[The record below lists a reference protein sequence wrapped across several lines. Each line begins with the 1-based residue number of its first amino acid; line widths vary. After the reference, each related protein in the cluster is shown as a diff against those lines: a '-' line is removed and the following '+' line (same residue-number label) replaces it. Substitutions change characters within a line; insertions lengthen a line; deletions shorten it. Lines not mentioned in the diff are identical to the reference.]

1 MIALFARHPTAANL
15 LMAAMLV
22 IGLLALSR
30 MNKQFFPD
38 FGIDVVLV
46 TVTWPG
52 AGAEDVDN
60 AIVQAIEPEVRFL
73 DRVKRVVSNSQEGR
87 ASISVEFEARSDMQ
101 AALADVDAAI
111 SRVATLPEDS
121 EAPWVRRA
129 VRYENLLR
137 IVVSGDLPE
146 HTLKTWALRVRDG
159 LIRVGVDEVET
170 VGARDEWILVE
181 ADQRDL
187 LALDLPV
194 AEISSRIAG
203 ASRDIPGG
211 DTGGRTVSRVRSLG
225 LARTAEEVAA
235 VEVRAFPDG
244 RRLTVGEIAEVSE
257 AWNEDQPR
265 VWFDGSP
272 AVELVVKRATTA
284 DALETARAAAQ
295 FLDEFVPTLPP
306 GITVHRYDESADL
319 IDQRIDLLV
328 RNGLG
333 GIVIVLVVLFVF
345 LNARTAMWVA
355 AGIPA
360 ALLAAMALAWA
371 LGHAINMVILFGTIL
386 AIGLVVDD
394 AIVVAEHAETRARRG
409 DDPLQAA
416 MQGARRM
423 AGPVFSSSL
432 TTIAAFLPLILI
444 GGIIGQIIREIPII
458 VVLALVASLVECF
471 LVLPGHLRHSLA
483 ATAAA
488 AAEGRASRFRR
499 RFDEGFRRFREGPFR
514 RMVARALVHRY
525 MVLALAV
532 GLLVVS
538 VGIVASGR
546 VGFTFFPSVE
556 PNNIFANLRMVPGA
570 SREETRER
578 LFQIERGARAAAEA
592 YGDPGLVRT
601 SLVVEGIERS
611 QGVTGPRQRDDSV
624 GAVVVQLVDSDER
637 DVRTEAFVQAWRDRT
652 GPVVGADTLTVR
664 AATAGPPGREID
676 VRLSGDDL
684 DDLKA
689 AAGRVRAL
697 LASYPGVSA
706 IGDNLAHGSREMQL
720 RVTPAGRAMGF
731 DIARAGNQLRSALEG
746 DTALRFARGD
756 EEVEVRVRQKENP
769 GGLGALY
776 LFGPNGSEVPL
787 SAVVTATVS
796 SGYDV
801 IRRERGRREVSVTAE
816 VDETVTT
823 NNVVLAALRRDGVAE
838 IAADAGLEWR
848 FAGKAEE
855 QAETFADMRVGA
867 AIGLAGMFMVL
878 AWIFGSYS
886 RPVAVLAVVPLG
898 FIGVAFGHYFTGFDL
913 TILSMIGVIGLS
925 GIVINDSIVLIV
937 AIADHE
943 RDGKPAHRAI
953 EDGACDRLR
962 AVILTSLTTIS
973 GLLPLCF
980 ETSLQAQFLIPVALT
995 IVVGLAVA
1003 SFLILFVVPAILAV
1017 GHDLRRLAGG
1027 RRASTQQAIEA
1038 RQGAGPEPEA
1048 ITR

>member
-87 ASISVEFEARSDMQ
+87 ASISVEYEAGSDMQ

-121 EAPWVRRA
+121 EAPWIRRV

-137 IVVSGDLPE
+137 IVLSGNLPE
-146 HTLKTWALRVRDG
+146 RTLKTWATRMRDG
-159 LIRVGVDEVET
+159 LIRAGVDEVEM

-181 ADQRDL
+181 ADQQSL
-187 LALDLPV
+187 LALDLPIS
-194 AEISSRIAG
+194 EISSRIAG

-211 DTGGRTVSRVRSLG
+211 DTGGHSVSRVRSLG

-244 RRLTVGEIAEVSE
+244 RRLTLGEVAEVSE
-257 AWNEDQPR
+257 AWDENQPR
-265 VWFDGSP
+265 IYFEGRP
-272 AVELVVKRATTA
+272 AVELIVKRATTA
-284 DALETARAAAQ
+284 DALETAEAAAQ
-295 FLDEFVPTLPP
+295 FLDDFLPTLPP
-306 GITVHRYDESADL
+306 GVTVRQYDAAAEL

-333 GIVIVLVVLFVF
+333 GMVIVLIVLFVF
-345 LNARTAMWVA
+345 LNARTAIWVA

-444 GGIIGQIIREIPII
+444 GGVIGQIIREIPII

-488 AAEGRASRFRR
+488 AEGRTSRFRR
-499 RFDEGFRRFREGPFR
+499 GFDEGFRRFREGPFR

-525 MVLALAV
+525 LVLALVV
-532 GLLVVS
+532 GLFLVS
-538 VGIVASGR
+538 VGIAASGR
-546 VGFTFFPSVE
+546 IAFTFFPSVE
-556 PNNIFANLRMVPGA
+556 PNNIFANLRMVPGTT
-570 SREETRER
+570 REETRER
-578 LFQIERGARAAAEA
+578 LFRIERGARAAAEA
-592 YGDPGLVRT
+592 FGEPGLIHT
-601 SLVVEGIERS
+601 SLVVEGTERTQS
-611 QGVTGPRQRDDSV
+611 PGGPRQRDDTV
-624 GAVVVQLVDSDER
+624 GAVVVQLVDSDKRE
-637 DVRTEAFVQAWRDRT
+637 VRTEAFVQMWRDSI
-652 GPVVGADTLTVR
+652 GPIVGADALTVR

-706 IGDNLAHGSREMQL
+706 IGDNLAYGSREMQL
-720 RVTPAGRAMGF
+720 RITPAGRAMGF
-731 DIARAGNQLRSALEG
+731 DIARAGNQIRSALQG
-746 DTALRFARGD
+746 DIALRFARGD

-776 LFGPNGSEVPL
+776 LFGPNGSKVPL
-787 SAVVTATVS
+787 SAVVTVTPS

-816 VDETVTT
+816 ADETVTT
-823 NNVVLAALRRDGVAE
+823 NNVVLAALRRDGVAK

-848 FAGKAEE
+848 LAGKAEE
-855 QAETFADMRVGA
+855 QAETFADMGVGA
-867 AIGLAGMFMVL
+867 GIGLAGMFLVL

-898 FIGVAFGHYFTGFDL
+898 FIGVALGHYFTGFDL
-913 TILSMIGVIGLS
+913 TILSMIGMIGLS

-937 AIADHE
+937 AITDHE
-943 RDGKPAHRAI
+943 QEGKSVHRAI

-995 IVVGLAVA
+995 IVAGLAMATLLV
-1003 SFLILFVVPAILAV
+1003 LFVVPAMLAV
-1017 GHDLRRLAGG
+1017 GYDLRRLAGSTGG
-1027 RRASTQQAIEA
+1027 RE
-1038 RQGAGPEPEA
+1038 RQVVVSRRDTGTEA

>member
-22 IGLLALSR
+22 IGLLALGR

-38 FGIDVVLV
+38 FGIDTILV

-60 AIVQAIEPEVRFL
+60 AIVQALEPEVRFL
-73 DRVKRVVSNSQEGR
+73 DRVKAVISNSQEGH
-87 ASISVEFEARSDMQ
+87 ASIRVDFEAGTDMQ

-121 EAPWVRRA
+121 EAPWVRRV
-129 VRYENLLR
+129 VRFENLLR
-137 IVVSGDLPE
+137 IVLAGDLPE
-146 HTLKTWALRVRDG
+146 RTLKTWAVQMRDG
-159 LIRVGVDEVET
+159 LVRAGVDEVEM

-187 LALDLPV
+187 LALDLPLS
-194 AEISSRIAG
+194 EISNRIAG

-211 DTGGRTVSRVRSLG
+211 ETGGRSISRVRSLG

-235 VEVRAFPDG
+235 VEIRAFPDG
-244 RRLTVGEIAEVSE
+244 RRLTLGEVAEVTE
-257 AWNEDQPR
+257 AWADNQPR
-265 VWFDGSP
+265 VYFNGRP
-272 AVELVVKRATTA
+272 AVELIVKRGTTA
-284 DALETARAAAQ
+284 DALATAEAAAH
-295 FLDEFVPTLPP
+295 FLGNFVPTLPP
-306 GITVHRYDESADL
+306 GVTVHRYDESAEL
-319 IDQRIDLLV
+319 IDQRIDLLI

-333 GIVIVLVVLFVF
+333 GMVIVLIVLFVF

-371 LGHAINMVILFGTIL
+371 LGHAINMIILFGTIL

-444 GGIIGQIIREIPII
+444 GGVIGQIIREIPII
-458 VVLALVASLVECF
+458 VVLALAASLVECF

-488 AAEGRASRFRR
+488 AEGRASRFRR
-499 RFDEGFRRFREGPFR
+499 EFDEGFRRFREGPFR

-525 MVLALAV
+525 LVLALAV
-532 GLLVVS
+532 GLLVVAIG
-538 VGIVASGR
+538 VMASGR

-556 PNNIFANLRMVPGA
+556 PNNIYANLRMAPGTT
-570 SREETRER
+570 REETVER
-578 LFQIERGARAAAEA
+578 LMQIERGARATAEA
-592 YGDPGLVRT
+592 SGDPGILHTLLVIHG
-601 SLVVEGIERS
+601 VERS
-611 QGVTGPRQRDDSV
+611 GGGPGSRQRADTV
-624 GAVVVQLVDSDER
+624 GAVIVQLVDSDQR
-637 DVRTEAFVQAWRDRT
+637 DMRTEMFVQSWRDNV
-652 GPVVGADTLTVR
+652 GPIVGADVLTIR
-664 AATAGPPGREID
+664 APTGGPPGRDID
-676 VRLSGDDL
+676 VRLSGDSL
-684 DDLKA
+684 DSLKA
-689 AAGRVRAL
+689 AAERVKTL

-706 IGDNLAHGSREMQL
+706 IGDNLAHGNREMQL
-720 RVTPAGRAMGF
+720 RITPAGRAMGF
-731 DIARAGNQLRSALEG
+731 DLARAGSQVRSALQG
-746 DTALRFARGD
+746 DTAVRFARGD

-776 LFGPNGSEVPL
+776 LFGPNGTEVPL
-787 SAVVTATVS
+787 GAVAEITSDS
-796 SGYDV
+796 SYDI

-823 NNVVLAALRRDGVAE
+823 NNVVLAALRRDGMAG
-838 IAADAGLEWR
+838 IAAEAGLEWR
-848 FAGKAEE
+848 FAGRAEE
-855 QAETFADMRVGA
+855 QAETFADMGIGA
-867 AIGLAGMFMVL
+867 AIGLAGMFLVL
-878 AWIFGSYS
+878 AWIFGSYT
-886 RPVAVLAVVPLG
+886 RPLAVLAVVPLG
-898 FIGVAFGHYFTGFDL
+898 FIGVSFGHFLTGFDL
-913 TILSMIGVIGLS
+913 TILSMIGMIGLS

-943 RDGKPAHRAI
+943 RDGKPVLQAI
-953 EDGACDRLR
+953 EDGSCDRLR
-962 AVILTSLTTIS
+962 AVMLTSLTTIS

-995 IVVGLAVA
+995 IVAGLATA
-1003 SFLILFVVPAILAV
+1003 TLLILFVLPAMLAI
-1017 GHDLRRLAGG
+1017 GQDLRRLAGG
-1027 RRASTQQAIEA
+1027 AREGQAALTGRNTGQEA
-1038 RQGAGPEPEA
+1038 MIR
-1048 ITR
+1048 

>member
-87 ASISVEFEARSDMQ
+87 ASISVEYEAGSDMQ

-121 EAPWVRRA
+121 EAPWIRRV

-137 IVVSGDLPE
+137 IVLSGNLPE
-146 HTLKTWALRVRDG
+146 RTLKTWATQMRDG
-159 LIRVGVDEVET
+159 LIRAGVDEVEM

-181 ADQRDL
+181 ADQQSL
-187 LALDLPV
+187 LALDLPIS
-194 AEISSRIAG
+194 EISSRIAG

-211 DTGGRTVSRVRSLG
+211 DTGGHSVSRVRSLG

-244 RRLTVGEIAEVSE
+244 RRLTLGEVAEVSE
-257 AWNEDQPR
+257 AWDENQPR
-265 VWFDGSP
+265 IYFEGRP
-272 AVELVVKRATTA
+272 AVELIVKRATTA
-284 DALETARAAAQ
+284 DALETAEAAAQ
-295 FLDEFVPTLPP
+295 FLDGFLPTLPP
-306 GITVHRYDESADL
+306 GVTVRQYDAAAEL

-333 GIVIVLVVLFVF
+333 GMVIVLIVLFVF
-345 LNARTAMWVA
+345 LNARTALWVA

-444 GGIIGQIIREIPII
+444 GGVIGQIIREIPII

-488 AAEGRASRFRR
+488 AEGRTSRFRR
-499 RFDEGFRRFREGPFR
+499 GFDEGFRRFREGPFR

-525 MVLALAV
+525 LVLALVV
-532 GLLVVS
+532 GLFLVS
-538 VGIVASGR
+538 VGIAASGR
-546 VGFTFFPSVE
+546 IAFTFFPSVE
-556 PNNIFANLRMVPGA
+556 PNNIFANLRMVPGTT
-570 SREETRER
+570 REETRER
-578 LFQIERGARAAAEA
+578 LFRIERGARAAAEA
-592 YGDPGLVRT
+592 FGEPGLIHT
-601 SLVVEGIERS
+601 SLVVEGTERTQS
-611 QGVTGPRQRDDSV
+611 PGGPRQRDDTV
-624 GAVVVQLVDSDER
+624 GAVVVQLVDSDKRE
-637 DVRTEAFVQAWRDRT
+637 VRTEAFVQMWRDSI
-652 GPVVGADTLTVR
+652 GPIVGADALTVR

-706 IGDNLAHGSREMQL
+706 IGDNLAYGSREMQL
-720 RVTPAGRAMGF
+720 RITPAGRAMGF
-731 DIARAGNQLRSALEG
+731 DIARAGNQIRSALQG
-746 DTALRFARGD
+746 DIALRFARGD

-787 SAVVTATVS
+787 SAVVTVTPS

-816 VDETVTT
+816 ADETVTT
-823 NNVVLAALRRDGVAE
+823 NNVVLAALRRDGVAK

-855 QAETFADMRVGA
+855 QAETFADMGVGA
-867 AIGLAGMFMVL
+867 GIGLAGMFLVL

-898 FIGVAFGHYFTGFDL
+898 FIGVALGHYFTGFDL
-913 TILSMIGVIGLS
+913 TILSMIGMIGLS

-937 AIADHE
+937 AITDHE
-943 RDGKPAHRAI
+943 QEGKSVHRAI

-995 IVVGLAVA
+995 IVAGLAMATLLV
-1003 SFLILFVVPAILAV
+1003 LFVVPAMLAV
-1017 GHDLRRLAGG
+1017 GYDLRRLAGSTGG
-1027 RRASTQQAIEA
+1027 RE
-1038 RQGAGPEPEA
+1038 RQVVVSRRDTGTEA

>member
-38 FGIDVVLV
+38 FGIDTVVV
-46 TVTWPG
+46 SVSWPG

-60 AIVQAIEPEVRFL
+60 AVVRAIEPEVRFL
-73 DRVKRVVSNSQEGR
+73 DRVKAVISTSQEGL
-87 ASISVEFEARSDMQ
+87 ASVRVDFEAGTDMQ
-101 AALADVDAAI
+101 AALSDVDAAI
-111 SRVATLPEDS
+111 SRITTLPEDS
-121 EAPWVRRA
+121 ETPWTRRV
-129 VRYENLLR
+129 VRYDNLLR

-146 HTLKTWALRVRDG
+146 RTLKTWALRMRDG
-159 LIRVGVDEVET
+159 LIRAGVDEVET

-181 ADQRDL
+181 VDQRDL

-194 AEISSRIAG
+194 SEISSRIAG

-211 DTGGRTVSRVRSLG
+211 DTGGRSVSRVRSLG

-235 VEVRAFPDG
+235 VEIRAFPDG
-244 RRLTVGEIAEVSE
+244 RRLTLGEIAEVNE
-257 AWNEDQPR
+257 AWNENQPR
-265 VWFDGSP
+265 VYFDGRP

-284 DALETARAAAQ
+284 DALETAEAAAQ
-295 FLDEFVPTLPP
+295 FLENFTPTLPP
-306 GITVHRYDESADL
+306 GIAVHRYDEAAEL
-319 IDQRIDLLV
+319 IDQRIDLLI

-333 GIVIVLVVLFVF
+333 GLAIVLAVLFLF
-345 LNARTAMWVA
+345 LNARTAIWVA

-360 ALLAAMALAWA
+360 ALLAAMALAWG
-371 LGHAINMVILFGTIL
+371 LGHSINMIILFGVIL
-386 AIGLVVDD
+386 AIGIVVDD

-409 DDPLQAA
+409 DDPLHAA
-416 MQGARRM
+416 VEGARRM
-423 AGPVFSSSL
+423 AAPVFSSSL

-444 GGIIGQIIREIPII
+444 GGIIGQIIREIPFI

-488 AAEGRASRFRR
+488 AEGRPSRFRR
-499 RFDEGFRRFREGPFR
+499 RFDEGFRRFREGPLR

-525 MVLALAV
+525 LVLALAA

-556 PNNIFANLRMVPGA
+556 PNNIFANLRMVPGTP
-570 SREETRER
+570 REETRER
-578 LFQIERGARAAAEA
+578 LFRIERAARAAAEA
-592 YGDPGLVRT
+592 YGDPGLVHT
-601 SLVVEGIERS
+601 ALVVEGIERS
-611 QGVTGPRQRDDSV
+611 QSPAGPRQRDGSV

-637 DVRTEAFVQAWRDRT
+637 DIRTEAFVQAWRDNI
-652 GPVVGADTLTVR
+652 GPVVGADALTIR

-689 AAGRVRAL
+689 AAGRVKAL

-731 DIARAGNQLRSALEG
+731 DIARAGSQLRSALEG
-746 DTALRFARGD
+746 DTALRFARGE
-756 EEVEVRVRQKENP
+756 EEVEVRVRRKQNP

-776 LFGPNGSEVPL
+776 LFGPNGAEVPL
-787 SAVVTATVS
+787 NAVVTATAS

-816 VDETVTT
+816 VDETFTT
-823 NNVVLAALRRDGVAE
+823 NNVVLAALRRDGVAG
-838 IAADAGLEWR
+838 IAADAGLELR

-855 QAETFADMRVGA
+855 QADTVADMSVGA
-867 AIGLAGMFMVL
+867 AIGLAGMFLVL

-898 FIGVAFGHYFTGFDL
+898 FIGVAFGHFFTGFDL
-913 TILSMIGVIGLS
+913 TILSMIGMIGLS

-937 AIADHE
+937 AITDHE
-943 RDGKPAHRAI
+943 REGKPVHQAI

-995 IVVGLAVA
+995 IVAGLATATLLV
-1003 SFLILFVVPAILAV
+1003 LFVVPAMLAV

-1027 RRASTQQAIEA
+1027 GRAGAGRTALAA
-1038 RQGAGPEPEA
+1038 RDAGPEPEA
-1048 ITR
+1048 LPR

>member
-1 MIALFARHPTAANL
+1 MISLFARHPTAANL

-22 IGLLALSR
+22 VGLLALSR

-38 FGIDVVLV
+38 FGIDAVVV
-46 TVTWPG
+46 SVAWPG

-60 AIVQAIEPEVRFL
+60 TIVQALEPEVRFL
-73 DRVKRVVSNSQEGR
+73 DRVKRVISNSQEGLANIR
-87 ASISVEFEARSDMQ
+87 IVFEAGTDMQ
-101 AALADVDAAI
+101 AALADVEAAV

-121 EAPWVRRA
+121 EAPWVRRV

-146 HTLKTWALRVRDG
+146 RTLKTWATRMRDG
-159 LIRVGVDEVET
+159 LIRAGVDEVEM

-181 ADQRDL
+181 ADQQDL

-194 AEISSRIAG
+194 SEISSRIVG

-211 DTGGRTVSRVRSLG
+211 DTGGRSVSRVRSLG

-244 RRLTVGEIAEVSE
+244 RRLTLGEVAEVSE
-257 AWNEDQPR
+257 AWNENQPR
-265 VWFDGSP
+265 VWFGGRP
-272 AVELVVKRATTA
+272 AVELIVKRATTA
-284 DALETARAAAQ
+284 DALETAEAADR
-295 FLDEFVPTLPP
+295 FLDGFAPTLPP
-306 GITVHRYDESADL
+306 GVAVHRYDAAAEL

-333 GIVIVLVVLFVF
+333 GLVIVLVVLFLF
-345 LNARTAMWVA
+345 LNARTALWVA

-360 ALLAAMALAWA
+360 ALLAAMALAWG
-371 LGHAINMVILFGTIL
+371 LGHSVNMIILFGTIL

-416 MQGARRM
+416 MEGARRM

-432 TTIAAFLPLILI
+432 TTVAAFLPLVLI
-444 GGIIGQIIREIPII
+444 GGVMGQIIREIPII

-488 AAEGRASRFRR
+488 AEGRASRFRR
-499 RFDEGFRRFREGPFR
+499 GFDEGFRRFREGPFR
-514 RMVARALVHRY
+514 RLVGRALVHRY
-525 MVLALAV
+525 LVLTLAV
-532 GLLVVS
+532 GLLFVS

-546 VGFTFFPSVE
+546 IGFTFFPSVE
-556 PNNIFANLRMVPGA
+556 PNNIFANLRMVPGTT
-570 SREETRER
+570 REETLER
-578 LFQIERGARAAAEA
+578 LFQIERSARAAA
-592 YGDPGLVRT
+592 GDFGEPGLVHT
-601 SLVVEGIERS
+601 SLVVQGIQRNQALS
-611 QGVTGPRQRDDSV
+611 GLHRRDDTV
-624 GAVVVQLVDSDER
+624 GVVVVQLVDADER
-637 DVRTEAFVQAWRDRT
+637 DVRTEAFVQAWRDSM
-652 GPVVGADTLTVR
+652 GPLVGADALTVR
-664 AATAGPPGREID
+664 AQTAGPPGREID
-676 VRLSGDDL
+676 VRLSGDSL

-689 AAGRVRAL
+689 AAGRVKAL
-697 LASYPGVSA
+697 LASYPGVGA
-706 IGDNLAHGSREMQL
+706 IGDNLAYGNREMQL

-731 DIARAGNQLRSALEG
+731 DISRAGSQLRSALQG

-756 EEVEVRVRQKENP
+756 EEVEVRVRQTENP

-776 LFGPNGSEVPL
+776 LFGPNGTEVPL
-787 SAVVTATVS
+787 NAVVTVTPS

-823 NNVVLAALRRDGVAE
+823 NNVVLTALERDGVAE
-838 IAADAGLEWR
+838 IAGDAGLEWR

-855 QAETFADMRVGA
+855 QAETFADMGVGA
-867 AIGLAGMFMVL
+867 AIGLATMFIVL

-886 RPVAVLAVVPLG
+886 RPVAVLSVVPLG
-898 FIGVAFGHYFTGFDL
+898 FIGVALGHYFAGFDL
-913 TILSMIGVIGLS
+913 TVLSMIGMIGLS

-937 AIADHE
+937 AINDHE
-943 RDGKPAHRAI
+943 REGKPVLQAI

-995 IVVGLAVA
+995 VVAGLAVA
-1003 SFLILFVVPAILAV
+1003 TFLILFVVPAMLAV
-1017 GHDLRRLAGG
+1017 GHDLRR
-1027 RRASTQQAIEA
+1027 
-1038 RQGAGPEPEA
+1038 PKMN
-1048 ITR
+1048 

>member
-87 ASISVEFEARSDMQ
+87 ASISVEYEAGSDMQ

-121 EAPWVRRA
+121 EAPWIRRV

-137 IVVSGDLPE
+137 IVLSGNLPE
-146 HTLKTWALRVRDG
+146 RTLKTWATQMRDG
-159 LIRVGVDEVET
+159 LIRAGVDEVEM

-181 ADQRDL
+181 ADQQSL
-187 LALDLPV
+187 LALDLPIS
-194 AEISSRIAG
+194 EISSRIAG

-211 DTGGRTVSRVRSLG
+211 DTGGHSVSRVRSLG

-244 RRLTVGEIAEVSE
+244 RRLTLGEVAEVSE
-257 AWNEDQPR
+257 AWDENQPR
-265 VWFDGSP
+265 IYFEGRP
-272 AVELVVKRATTA
+272 AVELIVKRATTA
-284 DALETARAAAQ
+284 DALETAEAAAQ
-295 FLDEFVPTLPP
+295 FLDDFLPTLPP
-306 GITVHRYDESADL
+306 GVTVRQYDAAAEL

-333 GIVIVLVVLFVF
+333 GMVIVLIVLFVF
-345 LNARTAMWVA
+345 LNARTAIWVA

-444 GGIIGQIIREIPII
+444 GGVIGQIIREIPII

-488 AAEGRASRFRR
+488 AEGRTSRFRR
-499 RFDEGFRRFREGPFR
+499 GFDEGFRRFREGPFR

-525 MVLALAV
+525 LVLALVV
-532 GLLVVS
+532 GLFLVS
-538 VGIVASGR
+538 VGIAASGR
-546 VGFTFFPSVE
+546 IAFTFFPSVE
-556 PNNIFANLRMVPGA
+556 PNNIFANLRMVPGTT
-570 SREETRER
+570 REETRER
-578 LFQIERGARAAAEA
+578 LFRIERGARAAAEA
-592 YGDPGLVRT
+592 FGEPGLIHT
-601 SLVVEGIERS
+601 SLVVEGTERTQS
-611 QGVTGPRQRDDSV
+611 PGGPRQRDDTV
-624 GAVVVQLVDSDER
+624 GAVVVQLVDSDKRE
-637 DVRTEAFVQAWRDRT
+637 VRTEAFVQMWRDSI
-652 GPVVGADTLTVR
+652 GPIVGADALTVR

-706 IGDNLAHGSREMQL
+706 IGDNLAYGSREMQL
-720 RVTPAGRAMGF
+720 RITPAGRAMGF
-731 DIARAGNQLRSALEG
+731 DIARAGNQIRSALQG
-746 DTALRFARGD
+746 DIALRFARGD
-756 EEVEVRVRQKENP
+756 EEMEVRVRQKENP

-787 SAVVTATVS
+787 SAVVTVTPS

-816 VDETVTT
+816 ADETVTT
-823 NNVVLAALRRDGVAE
+823 NNVVLAALRRDGVAK

-848 FAGKAEE
+848 LAGKAEE
-855 QAETFADMRVGA
+855 QAETFADMGVGA
-867 AIGLAGMFMVL
+867 GIGLAGMFLVL

-898 FIGVAFGHYFTGFDL
+898 FIGVALGHYFTGFDL
-913 TILSMIGVIGLS
+913 TILSMIGMIGLS

-937 AIADHE
+937 AITDHE
-943 RDGKPAHRAI
+943 QEGKSVHRAI

-995 IVVGLAVA
+995 IVAGLAMATLLV
-1003 SFLILFVVPAILAV
+1003 LFVVPAMLAV
-1017 GHDLRRLAGG
+1017 GYDLRRLAGSTGG
-1027 RRASTQQAIEA
+1027 RE
-1038 RQGAGPEPEA
+1038 RQVVVSRRDTGTEA

>member
-22 IGLLALSR
+22 VGLLALGR

-38 FGIDVVLV
+38 FGID
-46 TVTWPG
+46 TVIVSVAWPG

-60 AIVQAIEPEVRFL
+60 AIVQAVEPEVRFL
-73 DRVKRVVSNSQEGR
+73 DRVKAVISNSQEGLAVIR
-87 ASISVEFEARSDMQ
+87 VDFEPGTDMQ
-101 AALADVDAAI
+101 AALADVDAAV
-111 SRVATLPEDS
+111 SRLATLPEDS
-121 EAPWVRRA
+121 EAPWIRRV
-129 VRYENLLR
+129 VRYDNLLR
-137 IVVSGDLPE
+137 IVLAGDLPE
-146 HTLKTWALRVRDG
+146 RTLKAWATRMRDG
-159 LIRVGVDEVET
+159 LIRVGVDEVEM

-181 ADQRDL
+181 ADQQDL
-187 LALDLPV
+187 LALDLPIS
-194 AEISSRIAG
+194 EISSRIAG

-211 DTGGRTVSRVRSLG
+211 DTGGRSVSRVRSLG

-265 VWFDGSP
+265 VWFDGRP

-284 DALETARAAAQ
+284 DALETAEAADR
-295 FLDEFVPTLPP
+295 FLDGFVPTLPP
-306 GITVHRYDESADL
+306 GVAVHRYDASAEL

-328 RNGLG
+328 RNGIG
-333 GIVIVLVVLFVF
+333 GLVIVLVVLFVF

-409 DDPLQAA
+409 DGPLEAA

-432 TTIAAFLPLILI
+432 TTIAAFLPLVMI

-458 VVLALVASLVECF
+458 VVLALAASLVECF

-488 AAEGRASRFRR
+488 AEGRASRFRR
-499 RFDEGFRRFREGPFR
+499 GFDEGFRRFREGPFR
-514 RMVARALVHRY
+514 RMVARALHHRY
-525 MVLALAV
+525 LVLSLAV

-538 VGIVASGR
+538 IGIAASGR
-546 VGFTFFPSVE
+546 IGFTFFPSIE
-556 PNNIFANLRMVPGA
+556 PNNIFANLRMVPGTA
-570 SREETRER
+570 REDTLER
-578 LFQIERGARAAAEA
+578 LFQIERAARAAAEA
-592 YGDPGLVRT
+592 FGDPGLVHT
-601 SLVVEGIERS
+601 SLVIEGTERS
-611 QGVTGPRQRDDSV
+611 QSPGAPRQLAETV
-624 GAVVVQLVDSDER
+624 GAVVVQLVDSDKR
-637 DVRTEAFVQAWRDRT
+637 DVRTDAFVQGWRDRI
-652 GPVVGADTLTVR
+652 GPVVGADALTVR
-664 AATAGPPGREID
+664 AATGGPPGREID
-676 VRLSGDDL
+676 VRLAGDSL

-689 AAGRVRAL
+689 AAGRVKAL

-706 IGDNLAHGSREMQL
+706 IGDNLAYGNREMQL

-731 DIARAGNQLRSALEG
+731 DVARAGNQLRSALEG
-746 DTALRFARGD
+746 DIALRFARGD

-776 LFGPNGSEVPL
+776 LFGPDGTEVPL
-787 SAVVTATVS
+787 SAVVTVTPS

-823 NNVVLAALRRDGVAE
+823 NNVVLSALRRDGVAE

-855 QAETFADMRVGA
+855 QAETFADMGVGA
-867 AIGLAGMFMVL
+867 AIGLAGMFLVL

-886 RPVAVLAVVPLG
+886 RPLAVLAVVPLG
-898 FIGVAFGHYFTGFDL
+898 FIGVSLGHFFTGFDL
-913 TILSMIGVIGLS
+913 TILSMVGMIGLS

-937 AIADHE
+937 AITDHE
-943 RDGKPAHRAI
+943 QEGKPVHRAI

-995 IVVGLAVA
+995 IVAGLATA
-1003 SFLILFVVPAILAV
+1003 TFLILFVVPAMLAI
-1017 GHDLRRLAGG
+1017 GHDLRGLAGM
-1027 RRASTQQAIEA
+1027 RRADEGRIVLSG
-1038 RQGAGPEPEA
+1038 RGSEPEA

>member
-15 LMAAMLV
+15 LMAAMMV
-22 IGLLALSR
+22 VGILALGR

-38 FGIDVVLV
+38 FGIDTVIV
-46 TVTWPG
+46 TVAWPG

-60 AIVQAIEPEVRFL
+60 AVVQAIEPEVRFI
-73 DRVKRVVSNSQEGR
+73 DRVKAVISSSQEGR
-87 ASISVEFEARSDMQ
+87 ASIRVDFEAGADMQ
-101 AALADVDAAI
+101 AALADVDAAV
-111 SRVATLPEDS
+111 SRITTLPEDS
-121 EAPWVRRA
+121 ETPWVRRV

-137 IVVSGDLPE
+137 VVLSGDLPE
-146 HTLKTWALRVRDG
+146 RALKAWALRMRDG
-159 LIRVGVDEVET
+159 LIRAGVDEVET

-187 LALDLPV
+187 LALDLPLS
-194 AEISSRIAG
+194 EISSRIAG

-211 DTGGRTVSRVRSLG
+211 DTGGRSVSRVRSLG

-244 RRLTVGEIAEVSE
+244 RRLTVGEVAEVRE
-257 AWNEDQPR
+257 AWNEDEPR
-265 VWFDGSP
+265 VYFNGHP
-272 AVELVVKRATTA
+272 AVELIVKRATTA
-284 DALETARAAAQ
+284 DALETATAAAR
-295 FLDEFVPTLPP
+295 FLEEFAPTLPP
-306 GITVHRYDESADL
+306 GLTVHRYDEAAEL

-333 GIVIVLVVLFVF
+333 GMVIVLIVLFVF

-409 DDPLQAA
+409 DDPLEAA

-432 TTIAAFLPLILI
+432 TTIAAFLPLVLI

-488 AAEGRASRFRR
+488 TEGRASRFRR
-499 RFDEGFRRFREGPFR
+499 RFDGGFRRFREGLFR
-514 RMVARALVHRY
+514 RTVSQALIHRY
-525 MVLALAV
+525 LVLALAV

-538 VGIVASGR
+538 IGIMASGR
-546 VGFTFFPSVE
+546 IGFTFFPSVE
-556 PNNIFANLRMVPGA
+556 PNNVFANLRMAPGTT
-570 SREETRER
+570 REETLER
-578 LFQIERGARAAAEA
+578 LLQIERGARAAAA
-592 YGDPGLVRT
+592 AFGAPGIVHT
-601 SLVVEGIERS
+601 SLVVGGAQRS
-611 QGVTGPRQRDDSV
+611 QSPAGPRQRDGTV
-624 GAVVVQLVDSDER
+624 GAVVVQLVDSDKR
-637 DVRTEAFVQAWRDRT
+637 DTRTEAFVQGWRERI
-652 GPVVGADTLTVR
+652 GPLVGADSLTIR
-664 AATAGPPGREID
+664 AATGGPPGREID
-676 VRLSGDDL
+676 VRLAGDSL

-689 AAGRVRAL
+689 AAGRVKAL

-706 IGDNLAHGSREMQL
+706 IGDDLAYGNREIQL
-720 RVTPAGRAMGF
+720 RMTPAGRAMGF
-731 DIARAGNQLRSALEG
+731 DLSRAGNQVRSALQG
-746 DTALRFARGD
+746 DTALRFARGE

-776 LFGPNGSEVPL
+776 LFGPNGTEVPL
-787 SAVVTATVS
+787 GVVAAITSAS
-796 SGYDV
+796 SYDV
-801 IRRERGRREVSVTAE
+801 IRRERGRREVAVTAE
-816 VDETVTT
+816 VNEAVTT
-823 NNVVLAALRRDGVAE
+823 NNTVLAALRRDGLAE
-838 IAADAGLEWR
+838 IAAQAGLEWR

-855 QAETFADMRVGA
+855 QAETFADMGVGA
-867 AIGLAGMFMVL
+867 AIGLAGMFLVL
-878 AWIFGSYS
+878 AWIFGSYT
-886 RPVAVLAVVPLG
+886 RPLAVLAVVPLG
-898 FIGVAFGHYFTGFDL
+898 FIGVSFGHFLTGFDL
-913 TILSMIGVIGLS
+913 TILSMIGMIGLS

-937 AIADHE
+937 AITDHE
-943 RDGKPAHRAI
+943 REGKPALQAI

-962 AVILTSLTTIS
+962 AVMLTSLTTIS

-995 IVVGLAVA
+995 IVAGLAA
-1003 SFLILFVVPAILAV
+1003 ATLLILFVVPAMLAI
-1017 GHDLRRLAGG
+1017 GQDLRRLAGG
-1027 RRASTQQAIEA
+1027 GQAYEGPA
-1038 RQGAGPEPEA
+1038 VRAGPNNPGPEA

>member
-1 MIALFARHPTAANL
+1 LIALFARHPTAANL

-87 ASISVEFEARSDMQ
+87 ASISVEYEAGSDMQ

-121 EAPWVRRA
+121 EAPWIRRV

-137 IVVSGDLPE
+137 IVLSGNLPE
-146 HTLKTWALRVRDG
+146 RTLKTWATQMRDG
-159 LIRVGVDEVET
+159 LIRAGVDEVEM

-181 ADQRDL
+181 ADQQSL
-187 LALDLPV
+187 LALDLPIS
-194 AEISSRIAG
+194 EISSRIAG

-211 DTGGRTVSRVRSLG
+211 DTGGHSVSRVRSLG

-244 RRLTVGEIAEVSE
+244 RRLTLGEVAEVSE
-257 AWNEDQPR
+257 AWDENQPR
-265 VWFDGSP
+265 IYFEGRP
-272 AVELVVKRATTA
+272 AVELIVKRATTA
-284 DALETARAAAQ
+284 DALETAEAAAQ
-295 FLDEFVPTLPP
+295 FLDDFLPTLPP
-306 GITVHRYDESADL
+306 GVTVRQYDAAAEL

-333 GIVIVLVVLFVF
+333 GMVIVLIVLFVF
-345 LNARTAMWVA
+345 LNARTAIWVA

-444 GGIIGQIIREIPII
+444 GGVIGQIIREIPII

-488 AAEGRASRFRR
+488 AEGRTSRFRR
-499 RFDEGFRRFREGPFR
+499 GFDEGFRRFREGPFR

-525 MVLALAV
+525 LVLALVV
-532 GLLVVS
+532 GLFLVS
-538 VGIVASGR
+538 VGIAASGR
-546 VGFTFFPSVE
+546 IAFTFFPSVE
-556 PNNIFANLRMVPGA
+556 PNNIFANLRMVPGTT
-570 SREETRER
+570 REETRER
-578 LFQIERGARAAAEA
+578 LFRIERGARAAAEA
-592 YGDPGLVRT
+592 FGEPGLIHT
-601 SLVVEGIERS
+601 SLVVEGTERTQS
-611 QGVTGPRQRDDSV
+611 PGGPRQRDDTV
-624 GAVVVQLVDSDER
+624 GAVVVQLVDSDKRE
-637 DVRTEAFVQAWRDRT
+637 VRTEAFVQMWRDSI
-652 GPVVGADTLTVR
+652 GPIVGADALTVR

-706 IGDNLAHGSREMQL
+706 IGDNLAYGSREMQL
-720 RVTPAGRAMGF
+720 RITPAGRAMGF
-731 DIARAGNQLRSALEG
+731 DIARAGNQIRSALQG
-746 DTALRFARGD
+746 DIALRFARGD

-776 LFGPNGSEVPL
+776 LFGPNGSKVPL
-787 SAVVTATVS
+787 SAVVTVTPS

-816 VDETVTT
+816 ADETVTT
-823 NNVVLAALRRDGVAE
+823 NNVVLAALRRDGVAK

-855 QAETFADMRVGA
+855 QAETFADMGVGA
-867 AIGLAGMFMVL
+867 GIGLAGMFLVL

-898 FIGVAFGHYFTGFDL
+898 FIGVALGHYFTGFDL
-913 TILSMIGVIGLS
+913 TILSMIGMIGLS

-937 AIADHE
+937 AITDHE
-943 RDGKPAHRAI
+943 QEGKSVHRAI

-995 IVVGLAVA
+995 IVAGLAMATLLV
-1003 SFLILFVVPAILAV
+1003 LFVVPAMLAV
-1017 GHDLRRLAGG
+1017 GYDLRRLAGSTGG
-1027 RRASTQQAIEA
+1027 RE
-1038 RQGAGPEPEA
+1038 RQVVVSRRDTGTEA

>member
-22 IGLLALSR
+22 VGLLALGR

-87 ASISVEFEARSDMQ
+87 ASISVEFEAGADMQ
-101 AALADVDAAI
+101 AALADVEAAV
-111 SRVATLPEDS
+111 SRIATLPEDS
-121 EAPWVRRA
+121 EAPWIRRV

-137 IVVSGDLPE
+137 IVLAGDLPE
-146 HTLKTWALRVRDG
+146 RTLKTWAVQMRDG
-159 LIRVGVDEVET
+159 LIRAGVDEVEM

-181 ADQRDL
+181 ADQQDL
-187 LALDLPV
+187 LALDLPIS
-194 AEISSRIAG
+194 EISSRIAG

-211 DTGGRTVSRVRSLG
+211 DTGGRSVSRVRSLG

-265 VWFDGSP
+265 VWFDGRP
-272 AVELVVKRATTA
+272 AVELIVKRATTA
-284 DALETARAAAQ
+284 DALETAEAADR
-295 FLDEFVPTLPP
+295 FLDGFVPTLPP
-306 GITVHRYDESADL
+306 GVAVHRYDAAAEL

-333 GIVIVLVVLFVF
+333 GMVIVLIVLFVF
-345 LNARTAMWVA
+345 LNARTALWVA

-409 DDPLQAA
+409 DSPLEAA
-416 MQGARRM
+416 MKGARRM

-444 GGIIGQIIREIPII
+444 GGVIGQIIREIPII

-488 AAEGRASRFRR
+488 AEGRASRFRR
-499 RFDEGFRRFREGPFR
+499 GFDEGFRRFREGPFR

-525 MVLALAV
+525 LVLALAV
-532 GLLVVS
+532 GFFLVS
-538 VGIVASGR
+538 LGIAASGR
-546 VGFTFFPSVE
+546 IGFTFFPSVE
-556 PNNIFANLRMVPGA
+556 PNNIFANLRMVPGTTG
-570 SREETRER
+570 EETLDR
-578 LFQIERGARAAAEA
+578 LMKIERAARATAEDF
-592 YGDPGLVRT
+592 GDPGLVHT
-601 SLVVEGIERS
+601 SLVVQGVERS
-611 QGVTGPRQRDDSV
+611 QSNFGPRQRDDTV
-624 GAVVVQLVDSDER
+624 GAVVVQLVDSDKR
-637 DVRTEAFVQAWRDRT
+637 DVRTEAFVQAWRARN
-652 GPVVGADTLTVR
+652 GPIVGADALTIR
-664 AATAGPPGREID
+664 AATGGPPGREID

-684 DDLKA
+684 DELKA
-689 AAGRVRAL
+689 AAGRVKAL

-706 IGDNLAHGSREMQL
+706 IGDNLAYGNREMQL

-731 DIARAGNQLRSALEG
+731 DIARAGSQLRSALEG

-756 EEVEVRVRQKENP
+756 EEVEVRVRQKDNP

-776 LFGPNGSEVPL
+776 LFGPNGTEVPL
-787 SAVVTATVS
+787 SAVVTVTPS

-823 NNVVLAALRRDGVAE
+823 NNVVLAALRRDGVAK
-838 IAADAGLEWR
+838 IAGDAGLEWR

-855 QAETFADMRVGA
+855 QAETFADMGVGA
-867 AIGLAGMFMVL
+867 AIGLAGMFLVL

-886 RPVAVLAVVPLG
+886 RPLAVLAVVPLG
-898 FIGVAFGHYFTGFDL
+898 FIGVSLGHFFTGFDL
-913 TILSMIGVIGLS
+913 TILSMIGMIGLS

-943 RDGKPAHRAI
+943 QEGKPPLQAI
-953 EDGACDRLR
+953 EDGCCDRLR

-995 IVVGLAVA
+995 IVAGLATA
-1003 SFLILFVVPAILAV
+1003 TLLILFVVPAMLAI
-1017 GHDLRRLAGG
+1017 GHDLRRLAGAG
-1027 RRASTQQAIEA
+1027 RADE
-1038 RQGAGPEPEA
+1038 RQVVLTGRDPGPEA

>member
-22 IGLLALSR
+22 AGLLALSR

-38 FGIDVVLV
+38 FGIDAILV
-46 TVTWPG
+46 SVAWPG

-60 AIVQAIEPEVRFL
+60 AIVQALDPEVRFL
-73 DRVKRVVSNSQEGR
+73 NRVKRVVSNSQEGLANIR
-87 ASISVEFEARSDMQ
+87 IVFEAGTDMQ
-101 AALADVDAAI
+101 AALADVDAAV

-121 EAPWVRRA
+121 ETPWIRRV

-137 IVVSGDLPE
+137 IVLAGDLPE
-146 HTLKTWALRVRDG
+146 RTIKTWALRMRDG
-159 LIRVGVDEVET
+159 LIRAGVDEVET

-187 LALDLPV
+187 LALDLPLS
-194 AEISSRIAG
+194 EISSRIAG

-211 DTGGRTVSRVRSLG
+211 DTGGRSVSRVRSLG

-235 VEVRAFPDG
+235 IEVRAFPDG
-244 RRLTVGEIAEVSE
+244 RRLTVGEVAEVSE

-265 VWFDGSP
+265 VRFDGRP
-272 AVELVVKRATTA
+272 AVELIVKRATTA
-284 DALETARAAAQ
+284 DALETAEAASQ
-295 FLDEFVPTLPP
+295 FLEEFVPTLPS
-306 GITVHRYDESADL
+306 GIVVHRYDESAEL

-333 GIVIVLVVLFVF
+333 GLVIVLVVLFVF

-360 ALLAAMALAWA
+360 ALLAAMALAWG
-371 LGHAINMVILFGTIL
+371 LGHSVNMIILFGMIL

-409 DDPLQAA
+409 DAPLEAA
-416 MQGARRM
+416 LQGARRM

-444 GGIIGQIIREIPII
+444 GGIIGQIIREIPIV

-471 LVLPGHLRHSLA
+471 LVLPGHLRLSLA
-483 ATAAA
+483 ASAA

-499 RFDEGFRRFREGPFR
+499 RFDSGFRRFREGPFR
-514 RMVARALVHRY
+514 RTVARALVHRY
-525 MVLALAV
+525 
-532 GLLVVS
+532 LVVALT
-538 VGIVASGR
+538 VGFFLVSLGIAASGR
-546 VGFTFFPSVE
+546 IGFTFFPSVE
-556 PNNIFANLRMVPGA
+556 PYSVFANLRMVPGTT
-570 SREETRER
+570 REETLER
-578 LFQIERGARAAAEA
+578 LLQIERSAHAAAEA
-592 YGDPGLVRT
+592 FGEPGLLHT
-601 SLVVEGIERS
+601 SLVIQGIQRNQALS
-611 QGVTGPRQRDDSV
+611 GLRRRDDTV
-624 GAVVVQLVDSDER
+624 GAVVVQLVDADKR
-637 DVRTEAFVQAWRDRT
+637 DVRTEAFVQSWRDRI
-652 GPVVGADTLTVR
+652 GPLVGADSLTVR
-664 AATAGPPGREID
+664 SATAGPPGREID
-676 VRLSGDDL
+676 VRLAGDSL
-684 DDLKA
+684 DGLKA
-689 AAGRVRAL
+689 ASGRVRAL

-720 RVTPAGRAMGF
+720 RVKPAGRAMGF
-731 DIARAGNQLRSALEG
+731 DIARAGSQLRSALQG
-746 DTALRFARGD
+746 DTALRFARGE
-756 EEVEVRVRQKENP
+756 EEVEVRVRQKEHT
-769 GGLGALY
+769 GGLRALY
-776 LFGPNGSEVPL
+776 LFGPNGTEAPL
-787 SAVVTATVS
+787 SAVVEVTEAS
-796 SGYDV
+796 SFDI

-823 NNVVLAALRRDGVAE
+823 GNVVLAALKRDGIAE
-838 IAADAGLEWR
+838 IAEEAGLELR

-855 QAETFADMRVGA
+855 QAETFADMGVGA
-867 AIGLAGMFMVL
+867 AIGLAGMFLVL

-898 FIGVAFGHYFTGFDL
+898 FIGVSLGHFFTGFDL
-913 TILSMIGVIGLS
+913 TVLSIIGMIGLS

-937 AIADHE
+937 AIEDRE
-943 RDGKPAHRAI
+943 EEGKPALQAI
-953 EDGACDRLR
+953 EDGACDRFR
-962 AVILTSLTTIS
+962 AVMLTTLTTIS

-995 IVVGLAVA
+995 IVAGLAVA
-1003 SFLILFVVPAILAV
+1003 SFLILFVVPAMLAI
-1017 GHDLRRLAGG
+1017 GHDLRRL
-1027 RRASTQQAIEA
+1027 T
-1038 RQGAGPEPEA
+1038 
-1048 ITR
+1048 TH

>member
-1 MIALFARHPTAANL
+1 LIALFARHPTAANL

-87 ASISVEFEARSDMQ
+87 ASISVEYEAGSDMQ

-121 EAPWVRRA
+121 EAPWIRRV

-137 IVVSGDLPE
+137 IVLSGNLPE
-146 HTLKTWALRVRDG
+146 RTLKTWATQMRDG
-159 LIRVGVDEVET
+159 LIRAGVDEVEM

-181 ADQRDL
+181 ADQQSL
-187 LALDLPV
+187 LALDLPIS
-194 AEISSRIAG
+194 EISSRIAG

-211 DTGGRTVSRVRSLG
+211 DTGGHSVSRVRSLG

-244 RRLTVGEIAEVSE
+244 RRLTLGEVAEVSE
-257 AWNEDQPR
+257 AWDENQPR
-265 VWFDGSP
+265 IYFEGRP
-272 AVELVVKRATTA
+272 AVELIVKRATTA
-284 DALETARAAAQ
+284 DALETAEAAAQ
-295 FLDEFVPTLPP
+295 FLDDFLPTLPP
-306 GITVHRYDESADL
+306 GVTVRQYDAAAEL

-333 GIVIVLVVLFVF
+333 GMVIVLIVLFVF
-345 LNARTAMWVA
+345 LNARTAIWVA

-444 GGIIGQIIREIPII
+444 GGVIGQIIREIPII

-488 AAEGRASRFRR
+488 AEGRTSRFRR
-499 RFDEGFRRFREGPFR
+499 GFDEGFRRFREGPFR

-525 MVLALAV
+525 LVLALVV
-532 GLLVVS
+532 GLFLVS
-538 VGIVASGR
+538 VGIAASGR
-546 VGFTFFPSVE
+546 IAFTFFPSVE
-556 PNNIFANLRMVPGA
+556 PNNIFANLRMVPGTT
-570 SREETRER
+570 REETRER
-578 LFQIERGARAAAEA
+578 LFRIERGARAAAEA
-592 YGDPGLVRT
+592 FGEPGLIHT
-601 SLVVEGIERS
+601 SLVVEGTERTQS
-611 QGVTGPRQRDDSV
+611 PGGPRQRDDTV
-624 GAVVVQLVDSDER
+624 GAVVVQLVDSDKRE
-637 DVRTEAFVQAWRDRT
+637 VRTEAFVQMWRDSI
-652 GPVVGADTLTVR
+652 GPIVGADALTVR

-706 IGDNLAHGSREMQL
+706 IGDNLAYGSREMQL
-720 RVTPAGRAMGF
+720 RITPAGRAMGF
-731 DIARAGNQLRSALEG
+731 DIARAGNQIRSALQG
-746 DTALRFARGD
+746 DIALRFARGD

-787 SAVVTATVS
+787 SAVVTVTPS

-816 VDETVTT
+816 ADETVTT
-823 NNVVLAALRRDGVAE
+823 NNVVLAALRRDGVAK

-855 QAETFADMRVGA
+855 QAETFADMGVGA
-867 AIGLAGMFMVL
+867 GIGLAGMFLVL

-898 FIGVAFGHYFTGFDL
+898 FIGVALGHYFTGFDL
-913 TILSMIGVIGLS
+913 TILSMIGMIGLS

-937 AIADHE
+937 AITDHE
-943 RDGKPAHRAI
+943 QEGKSVHRAI

-995 IVVGLAVA
+995 IVAGLAMATLLV
-1003 SFLILFVVPAILAV
+1003 LFVVPAMLAV
-1017 GHDLRRLAGG
+1017 GYDLRRLAGSTGG
-1027 RRASTQQAIEA
+1027 RE
-1038 RQGAGPEPEA
+1038 RQVVVSRRDTGTEA

>member
-1 MIALFARHPTAANL
+1 MISLFARHPTAANL
-15 LMAAMLV
+15 LMAAMIV

-38 FGIDVVLV
+38 FGIDTVLV
-46 TVTWPG
+46 TVAWPG

-73 DRVKRVVSNSQEGR
+73 NRVKRVISNSQEGR
-87 ASISVEFEARSDMQ
+87 ASVRVDFEAGTDMQ
-101 AALADVDAAI
+101 AALADVDAAVA
-111 SRVATLPEDS
+111 RVATLPEDS
-121 EAPWVRRA
+121 ETPWIRRV

-137 IVVSGDLPE
+137 IVLAGDLPE
-146 HTLKTWALRVRDG
+146 RTIKTWALRMRDG
-159 LIRVGVDEVET
+159 LIRAGVDEVET

-181 ADQRDL
+181 AHQRDL
-187 LALDLPV
+187 LALDLPLS
-194 AEISSRIAG
+194 EISSRIAG

-211 DTGGRTVSRVRSLG
+211 DTGGRSVSRVRSLG

-235 VEVRAFPDG
+235 VEIRAFPDG
-244 RRLTVGEIAEVSE
+244 RRLTLGEVAEVSE

-265 VWFDGSP
+265 VWFDGRP
-272 AVELVVKRATTA
+272 AVELIVKRATTA
-284 DALETARAAAQ
+284 DALETAEAASQ
-295 FLDEFVPTLPP
+295 FLEGFEPTLPP
-306 GITVHRYDESADL
+306 GLTVHRYDAAADL

-333 GIVIVLVVLFVF
+333 GLAIVLVVLFVF
-345 LNARTAMWVA
+345 LNARTAIWVA

-416 MQGARRM
+416 MEGARRM

-444 GGIIGQIIREIPII
+444 GGIIGQIIREIPIV
-458 VVLALVASLVECF
+458 VVLALLASLVECF
-471 LVLPGHLRHSLA
+471 LVLPGHLRHALA
-483 ATAAA
+483 ATAAS
-488 AAEGRASRFRR
+488 AEGRASRFRR
-499 RFDEGFRRFREGPFR
+499 RFDSGFRRFREGPFR
-514 RMVARALVHRY
+514 RMVGRALVHRY
-525 MVLALAV
+525 LVLALAV
-532 GLLVVS
+532 GLLFVS
-538 VGIVASGR
+538 LGIAASGR
-546 VGFTFFPSVE
+546 IGFTFFPSVE
-556 PNNIFANLRMVPGA
+556 PNNVFANLRMVPGTN
-570 SREETRER
+570 REETLER
-578 LFQIERGARAAAEA
+578 LLQIERGARAAARA
-592 YGDPGLVRT
+592 LGDPGLVHT
-601 SLVVEGIERS
+601 SIAVEGTERS
-611 QGVTGPRQRDDSV
+611 QSPAGPRQRDDTV
-624 GAVVVQLVDSDER
+624 GAVVVQLVDSDKR
-637 DVRTEAFVQAWRDRT
+637 DVRTEAFVRNWRDNI
-652 GPVVGADTLTVR
+652 GPLVGADTLTVR
-664 AATAGPPGREID
+664 AQTGGPPGREID
-676 VRLSGDDL
+676 VRLSGDSL

-689 AAGRVRAL
+689 AAERVKAL

-706 IGDNLAHGSREMQL
+706 IGDNLAYGNREMQL
-720 RVTPAGRAMGF
+720 RVTPAGRALGF
-731 DIARAGNQLRSALEG
+731 DIARTGNQLRSALQG

-776 LFGPNGSEVPL
+776 LFGPGGREVPL
-787 SAVVTATVS
+787 SAVAAITSS

-823 NNVVLAALRRDGVAE
+823 NNVVLAALERDGVAE
-838 IAADAGLEWR
+838 IAEEAGLELR

-855 QAETFADMRVGA
+855 QAETFADMGVGA
-867 AIGLAGMFMVL
+867 AIGLAGMFLVL

-886 RPVAVLAVVPLG
+886 RPVAVLSVVPLG
-898 FIGVAFGHYFTGFDL
+898 FIGVALGHYFAGFDL
-913 TILSMIGVIGLS
+913 TILSIIGMIGLS

-943 RDGKPAHRAI
+943 RAGKPVLQAI
-953 EDGACDRLR
+953 EDGACDRFR
-962 AVILTSLTTIS
+962 AVMLTTLTTIS

-995 IVVGLAVA
+995 IVAGLAVA
-1003 SFLILFVVPAILAV
+1003 SFLILFVVPATLAI
-1017 GHDLRRLAGG
+1017 GHDLRGLAGM
-1027 RRASTQQAIEA
+1027 RRADEGQVVLSG
-1038 RQGAGPEPEA
+1038 RGSEPETV
-1048 ITR
+1048 TR

>member
-15 LMAAMLV
+15 LMAAMIV
-22 IGLLALSR
+22 IGLLALGR

-38 FGIDVVLV
+38 FGIDTVLV
-46 TVTWPG
+46 TVAWPG

-73 DRVKRVVSNSQEGR
+73 DRVKAVISNSQEGHATVR
-87 ASISVEFEARSDMQ
+87 IDFEAGTDMQ

-111 SRVATLPEDS
+111 ARVATLPEDS
-121 EAPWVRRA
+121 ETPWTRRV

-137 IVVSGDLPE
+137 IVLSGDLPE
-146 HTLKTWALRVRDG
+146 RTLKTWATRMRDG
-159 LIRVGVDEVET
+159 LIRAGVDEVEM

-181 ADQRDL
+181 ADQRSL
-187 LALDLPV
+187 LALDLPIS
-194 AEISSRIAG
+194 EISSRIAG

-211 DTGGRTVSRVRSLG
+211 DTGGRMVSRVRSLG

-244 RRLTVGEIAEVSE
+244 RRLTLGEVAEVTE
-257 AWNEDQPR
+257 AWNENQPR
-265 VWFDGSP
+265 VYFNGRP
-272 AVELVVKRATTA
+272 AIELVVKRAATA
-284 DALETARAAAQ
+284 DALATADAASQ
-295 FLDEFVPTLPP
+295 FLDEFAPTLPP
-306 GITVHRYDESADL
+306 GVAIHLYEAAAEL

-328 RNGLG
+328 RNGAG
-333 GIVIVLVVLFVF
+333 GLVIVMIVLFVF
-345 LNARTAMWVA
+345 LNARTALWVA

-409 DDPLQAA
+409 DGPLEAA

-444 GGIIGQIIREIPII
+444 GGVIGQIIREIPII
-458 VVLALVASLVECF
+458 VVLALMASLVECF

-488 AAEGRASRFRR
+488 AEGRASRFRR
-499 RFDEGFRRFREGPFR
+499 GFDEGFRRFREGPFR
-514 RMVARALVHRY
+514 RTVARALVHRY
-525 MVLALAV
+525 LVLALAV
-532 GLLVVS
+532 GFFVVS
-538 VGIVASGR
+538 LGIAASGR
-546 VGFTFFPSVE
+546 IGFTFFPSIE
-556 PNNIFANLRMVPGA
+556 PNNIFANLRMVPGTT
-570 SREETRER
+570 REETLER
-578 LFQIERGARAAAEA
+578 LLQIERGARAAAEA
-592 YGDPGLVRT
+592 SGDPGILHT
-601 SLVVEGIERS
+601 SLVVEGVERT
-611 QGVTGPRQRDDSV
+611 QDGPGPRQRDDRV
-624 GAVVVQLVDSDER
+624 GAVVVQLVDSDKR
-637 DVRTEAFVQAWRDRT
+637 DVRTDAFVQGWRDNI
-652 GPVVGADTLTVR
+652 GPVVGADALTIR

-676 VRLSGDDL
+676 VRLAGDSL

-689 AAGRVRAL
+689 AAGRVKAL

-706 IGDNLAHGSREMQL
+706 IDDNLAHGSREMQL
-720 RVTPAGRAMGF
+720 KVTPAGRAMGF
-731 DIARAGNQLRSALEG
+731 DIGRAGNQIRSALQG
-746 DTALRFARGD
+746 DIALRFARGE
-756 EEVEVRVRQKENP
+756 EEVEVRVRQREDP

-776 LFGPNGSEVPL
+776 LFGPNGAEVPL
-787 SAVVTATVS
+787 SAVVTVTPS
-796 SGYDV
+796 SSYDV

-816 VDETVTT
+816 VDETLTT
-823 NNVVLAALRRDGVAE
+823 NNVVLAALRRDGVAR
-838 IAADAGLEWR
+838 IAGDAGLEWR

-855 QAETFADMRVGA
+855 QAETFADMGVGA
-867 AIGLAGMFMVL
+867 AIGLAGMFLVL

-898 FIGVAFGHYFTGFDL
+898 FIGVSFGHFFAGFDL
-913 TILSMIGVIGLS
+913 TILSMIGMIGLS

-943 RDGKPAHRAI
+943 REGKPALQAM

-995 IVVGLAVA
+995 IVAGLATA
-1003 SFLILFVVPAILAV
+1003 TLLILFVVPAMLAI
-1017 GHDLRRLAGG
+1017 GQDLRRLAGG
-1027 RRASTQQAIEA
+1027 GQAAPGGRHI
-1038 RQGAGPEPEA
+1038 EPEA

>member
-22 IGLLALSR
+22 VGLLALGR

-38 FGIDVVLV
+38 FGVDTIVVSV
-46 TVTWPG
+46 AWPG

-60 AIVQAIEPEVRFL
+60 AIVQALEPEVRFL
-73 DRVKRVVSNSQEGR
+73 DRVKAVISNSQEGL
-87 ASISVEFEARSDMQ
+87 ASIGVDFEAGTDMQ
-101 AALADVDAAI
+101 AALADVEAAV
-111 SRVATLPEDS
+111 SRVTTLPEES
-121 EAPWVRRA
+121 EPPWIRRV

-137 IVVSGDLPE
+137 IVIAGDPPE
-146 HTLKTWALRVRDG
+146 RTLKSWALQIRDG
-159 LIRVGVDEVET
+159 LIRAGVDEVET
-170 VGARDEWILVE
+170 VGSRDEWILVE

-187 LALDLPV
+187 LALDLPIS
-194 AEISSRIAG
+194 EISSRIAG

-211 DTGGRTVSRVRSLG
+211 DTGGRSVSRVRALG
-225 LARTAEEVAA
+225 LARTAEEIAA

-244 RRLTVGEIAEVSE
+244 RRLTLGEVAEVSE
-257 AWNEDQPR
+257 AWNDNQPR
-265 VWFDGSP
+265 VYFNGRP
-272 AVELVVKRATTA
+272 AVELIVKRATTA
-284 DALETARAAAQ
+284 DALETAEAASQLLEA
-295 FLDEFVPTLPP
+295 FAPTLPP
-306 GITVHRYDESADL
+306 GITIHRYDEAAEL

-333 GIVIVLVVLFVF
+333 GMAIVLVVLFVF

-371 LGHAINMVILFGTIL
+371 LGHAINMIILFGTIL

-458 VVLALVASLVECF
+458 VVLALVMSLVECF

-483 ATAAA
+483 ATAA

-514 RMVARALVHRY
+514 RLVARALVHRY
-525 MVLALAV
+525 LVLALAI
-532 GLLVVS
+532 GFFLVS
-538 VGIVASGR
+538 LGIAASGR
-546 VGFTFFPSVE
+546 IGFTFFPSVE
-556 PNNIFANLRMVPGA
+556 PNNVFANLRMVPGA
-570 SREETRER
+570 TREETLER
-578 LFQIERGARAAAEA
+578 LLQIERGAHAAAEA
-592 YGDPGLVRT
+592 SGDPGLLHI
-601 SLVVEGIERS
+601 SLVVEGVERS
-611 QGVTGPRQRDDSV
+611 GGPGFRQSGDTV
-624 GAVVVQLVDSDER
+624 GSVVVQLVDADKR
-637 DVRTEAFVQAWRDRT
+637 DMRTEAFVQSWRAHI
-652 GPVVGADTLTVR
+652 GPVIGADSLTVR
-664 AATAGPPGREID
+664 APTAGPPGRDID
-676 VRLSGDDL
+676 VRLSGDSL

-689 AAGRVRAL
+689 AAGQVKAL

-706 IGDNLAHGSREMQL
+706 IGDNLAYGSREMQI
-720 RVTPAGRAMGF
+720 RVTPAGHAMGF
-731 DIARAGNQLRSALEG
+731 DIARAGNQIRRALEG
-746 DTALRFARGD
+746 DVALRFARGE
-756 EEVEVRVRQKENP
+756 EEVEVRVRQKEDP

-776 LFGPNGSEVPL
+776 LFGPGGTEVPL
-787 SAVVTATVS
+787 GAVATVTPS

-816 VDETVTT
+816 VDESVTT
-823 NNVVLAALRRDGVAE
+823 NNIVLAALGRDG
-838 IAADAGLEWR
+838 IAKIAGDAGLEWR

-855 QAETFADMRVGA
+855 QAETFADMGVGA
-867 AIGLAGMFMVL
+867 AIGLAGMFLVL

-886 RPVAVLAVVPLG
+886 RPVAVLAIVPLG
-898 FIGVAFGHYFTGFDL
+898 FIGVSLGHFFTGFDL
-913 TILSMIGVIGLS
+913 TILSMIGMIGLS

-937 AIADHE
+937 AITDHE
-943 RDGKPAHRAI
+943 REGKPVHQAI
-953 EDGACDRLR
+953 EDGTCDRLR

-995 IVVGLAVA
+995 IVAGLTMATLLV
-1003 SFLILFVVPAILAV
+1003 LFVMPAMLAV
-1017 GHDLRRLAGG
+1017 GHDLRRLVGG
-1027 RRASTQQAIEA
+1027 RQAGEGQVVVSERNTGSQA
-1038 RQGAGPEPEA
+1038 V
-1048 ITR
+1048 TW

>member
-15 LMAAMLV
+15 VMAAMLV
-22 IGLLALSR
+22 VGLLALGR

-38 FGIDVVLV
+38 FGIDTVLV
-46 TVTWPG
+46 SVTWPG

-73 DRVKRVVSNSQEGR
+73 DRVKAVISNSQEGYATVR
-87 ASISVEFEARSDMQ
+87 VDFEAGTDMQ
-101 AALADVDAAI
+101 AALADVEAAV

-121 EAPWVRRA
+121 EAPWIRRI

-137 IVVSGDLPE
+137 IVLAGDLPE
-146 HTLKTWALRVRDG
+146 RTLKAWATQMRDG
-159 LIRVGVDEVET
+159 LIRAGVDEVEM

-181 ADQRDL
+181 ADQQDL
-187 LALDLPV
+187 LALDLPIS
-194 AEISSRIAG
+194 EISSRIAG

-211 DTGGRTVSRVRSLG
+211 DTGGRSLSRVRSLG

-244 RRLTVGEIAEVSE
+244 RRLTVGGIAEVSE

-265 VWFDGSP
+265 VWFGGRP

-284 DALETARAAAQ
+284 DALETAEAASQ
-295 FLDEFVPTLPP
+295 FLESFVPTLPP
-306 GITVHRYDESADL
+306 GVAVHRYDAAAEL

-328 RNGLG
+328 RNGVG
-333 GIVIVLVVLFVF
+333 GLVIVLVVLFVF
-345 LNARTAMWVA
+345 LNARTALWVA

-409 DDPLQAA
+409 DSPLDAA

-432 TTIAAFLPLILI
+432 TTIAAFLPLVLI
-444 GGIIGQIIREIPII
+444 GGVIGQIIREIPII

-488 AAEGRASRFRR
+488 AEGRASRFRR
-499 RFDEGFRRFREGPFR
+499 GFDEGFRRFREGPFR
-514 RMVARALVHRY
+514 RTVGRALDHRY
-525 MVLALAV
+525 LVLALAV
-532 GLLVVS
+532 GFFLVS
-538 VGIVASGR
+538 LGIAASGR
-546 VGFTFFPSVE
+546 IGFTFFPSVE
-556 PNNIFANLRMVPGA
+556 PNNIFANLRMVPGTT
-570 SREETRER
+570 SEETLER
-578 LFQIERGARAAAEA
+578 LMQIERGARATAKDF
-592 YGDPGLVRT
+592 GDPGLVHT
-601 SLVVEGIERS
+601 SLVVQGIERS
-611 QGVTGPRQRDDSV
+611 QGNFGPRQRDDAV
-624 GAVVVQLVDSDER
+624 GAVVVQLVDSDKR
-637 DVRTEAFVQAWRDRT
+637 DVRTEAFVQAWRDRN
-652 GPVVGADTLTVR
+652 GPIVGADALTIR
-664 AATAGPPGREID
+664 AATGGPPGREID
-676 VRLSGDDL
+676 VRLSGDSL

-689 AAGRVRAL
+689 AAGRVKAL

-706 IGDNLAHGSREMQL
+706 IGDNLAYGNREMQL

-746 DTALRFARGD
+746 DIALRFARGD

-776 LFGPNGSEVPL
+776 LFGPNGTEVPL
-787 SAVVTATVS
+787 SAVVTVTPS

-823 NNVVLAALRRDGVAE
+823 NNVVLSALRRDGLAE
-838 IAADAGLEWR
+838 IAGDAGLEWR

-855 QAETFADMRVGA
+855 QAETFADMGVGA
-867 AIGLAGMFMVL
+867 AIGLAGMFLVL
-878 AWIFGSYS
+878 AWIFGSYT
-886 RPVAVLAVVPLG
+886 RPLAVLAVVPLG
-898 FIGVAFGHYFTGFDL
+898 FIGVSLGHFFTGFDL
-913 TILSMIGVIGLS
+913 TILSMIGMVGLS

-943 RDGKPAHRAI
+943 QEGKPPLQAI

-995 IVVGLAVA
+995 IVAGLATA
-1003 SFLILFVVPAILAV
+1003 TLLILFVVPAMLAI
-1017 GHDLRRLAGG
+1017 GQDLRRLAGMPRADERQVVLTG
-1027 RRASTQQAIEA
+1027 RDP
-1038 RQGAGPEPEA
+1038 GPEA

>member
-87 ASISVEFEARSDMQ
+87 ASISVEYEAGSDMQ

-121 EAPWVRRA
+121 EAPWIRRV

-137 IVVSGDLPE
+137 IVLSGNLPE
-146 HTLKTWALRVRDG
+146 RTLKTWATRMRDG
-159 LIRVGVDEVET
+159 LIRAGVDEVEM

-181 ADQRDL
+181 ADQQSL
-187 LALDLPV
+187 LALDLPIS
-194 AEISSRIAG
+194 EISSRIAG

-211 DTGGRTVSRVRSLG
+211 DTGGHSVSRVRSLG

-244 RRLTVGEIAEVSE
+244 RRLTLGEVAEVSE
-257 AWNEDQPR
+257 AWDENQPR
-265 VWFDGSP
+265 IWFEGRP
-272 AVELVVKRATTA
+272 AVELIVKRATTA
-284 DALETARAAAQ
+284 DALETAEAAAQ
-295 FLDEFVPTLPP
+295 FLDDFLPTLPP
-306 GITVHRYDESADL
+306 GVTVRQYDAAAEL

-333 GIVIVLVVLFVF
+333 GMVIVLIVLFVF
-345 LNARTAMWVA
+345 LNARTAIWVA

-444 GGIIGQIIREIPII
+444 GGVIGQIIREIPII

-488 AAEGRASRFRR
+488 AEGRTSRFRR
-499 RFDEGFRRFREGPFR
+499 GFDEGFRRFREGPFR

-525 MVLALAV
+525 LVLALVV
-532 GLLVVS
+532 GLFLVS
-538 VGIVASGR
+538 VGIAASGR
-546 VGFTFFPSVE
+546 IAFTFFPSVE
-556 PNNIFANLRMVPGA
+556 PNNIFANLRMVPGTT
-570 SREETRER
+570 REETRER
-578 LFQIERGARAAAEA
+578 LFRIERGARAAAEA
-592 YGDPGLVRT
+592 FGEPGLIHT
-601 SLVVEGIERS
+601 SLVVEGTERTQS
-611 QGVTGPRQRDDSV
+611 PGGPRQRDDTV
-624 GAVVVQLVDSDER
+624 GAVVVQLVDSDKRE
-637 DVRTEAFVQAWRDRT
+637 VRTEAFVQMWRDSI
-652 GPVVGADTLTVR
+652 GPIVGADALTVR

-706 IGDNLAHGSREMQL
+706 IGDNLAYGSREMQL
-720 RVTPAGRAMGF
+720 RITPAGRAMGF
-731 DIARAGNQLRSALEG
+731 DIARAGNQIRSALQG
-746 DTALRFARGD
+746 DIALRFARGD

-776 LFGPNGSEVPL
+776 LFGPNGSKVPL
-787 SAVVTATVS
+787 SAVVTVTPS

-816 VDETVTT
+816 ADETVTT
-823 NNVVLAALRRDGVAE
+823 NNVVLAALRRDGVAK

-855 QAETFADMRVGA
+855 QAETFADMGVGA
-867 AIGLAGMFMVL
+867 GIGLAGMFLVL

-898 FIGVAFGHYFTGFDL
+898 FIGVALGHYFTGFDL
-913 TILSMIGVIGLS
+913 TILSMIGMIGLS

-937 AIADHE
+937 AITDHE
-943 RDGKPAHRAI
+943 QEGKSVHRAI

-995 IVVGLAVA
+995 IVAGLAMATLLV
-1003 SFLILFVVPAILAV
+1003 LFVVPAMLAV
-1017 GHDLRRLAGG
+1017 GYDLRRLAGSTGG
-1027 RRASTQQAIEA
+1027 RE
-1038 RQGAGPEPEA
+1038 RQVVVSRRDTGTEA

>member
-15 LMAAMLV
+15 LMAAMIV
-22 IGLLALSR
+22 IGLLALGR

-38 FGIDVVLV
+38 FGIDTVVV

-60 AIVQAIEPEVRFL
+60 AVVQALEPELRFL
-73 DRVKRVVSNSQEGR
+73 DRVKAVISNSQEGL
-87 ASISVEFEARSDMQ
+87 ASVRLDFEAGTDMQ
-101 AALADVDAAI
+101 AALADVEAAV
-111 SRVATLPEDS
+111 SRVTTLPEDS
-121 EAPWVRRA
+121 EAPWVRRV

-137 IVVSGDLPE
+137 IVIAGDLPE
-146 HTLKTWALRVRDG
+146 RTLKTWAMHMRDG
-159 LIRVGVDEVET
+159 LIRAGVDEVET

-187 LALDLPV
+187 LALDLPIS
-194 AEISSRIAG
+194 EISSRIAS

-211 DTGGRTVSRVRSLG
+211 DTGLRSVSRVRSLG
-225 LARTAEEVAA
+225 LARTAEEVSAI
-235 VEVRAFPDG
+235 EVRAFPDG
-244 RRLTVGEIAEVSE
+244 RRLTVGEVAEVSE
-257 AWNEDQPR
+257 AWNENQPR
-265 VWFDGSP
+265 VYFNGRP

-284 DALETARAAAQ
+284 DALETAEAASQ
-295 FLDEFVPTLPP
+295 FLQEFTPTLPP
-306 GITVHRYDESADL
+306 GVTVHRYDEAAEL

-333 GIVIVLVVLFVF
+333 GMAIVLVVLFVF
-345 LNARTAMWVA
+345 LNTRTALWVA

-371 LGHAINMVILFGTIL
+371 FGHAINMVILFGTIL

-458 VVLALVASLVECF
+458 VVLALAASLVECF

-488 AAEGRASRFRR
+488 AEGGASRFRR

-514 RMVARALVHRY
+514 RTVARALVHRY
-525 MVLALAV
+525 LVLALAV
-532 GLLVVS
+532 GFFLVS
-538 VGIVASGR
+538 IGIVASGR
-546 VGFTFFPSVE
+546 IGFTFFPSVE
-556 PNNIFANLRMVPGA
+556 PNNVFANLRMVPGTT
-570 SREETRER
+570 REETLER
-578 LFQIERGARAAAEA
+578 LLQIERGARAAAAGE
-592 YGDPGLVRT
+592 PGLLHI
-601 SLVVEGIERS
+601 SLAIEGIERN
-611 QGVTGPRQRDDSV
+611 QGSPGPLQRDDTV
-624 GAVVVQLVDSDER
+624 GAVVVQLVDSDQR
-637 DVRTEAFVQAWRDRT
+637 NMRTDAFIQSWRDNI
-652 GPVVGADTLTVR
+652 GPIVGADSLTIR
-664 AATAGPPGREID
+664 AAAAGPPGREID
-676 VRLSGDDL
+676 VRLSGDSL
-684 DDLKA
+684 DELKA
-689 AAGRVRAL
+689 AARRVKAL

-706 IGDNLAHGSREMQL
+706 IEDNLAYGSREMQL

-731 DIARAGNQLRSALEG
+731 DIGRAGNQIRSALQG
-746 DTALRFARGD
+746 DIALRFARGE

-776 LFGPNGSEVPL
+776 LFGPNGTEVPL
-787 SAVVTATVS
+787 GAVATVTPS

-801 IRRERGRREVSVTAE
+801 IRREGGRREVAVTAE
-816 VDETVTT
+816 VDESVTT
-823 NNVVLAALRRDGVAE
+823 NNVVFAALRRDGLAE
-838 IAADAGLEWR
+838 IAAGLEWR
-848 FAGKAEE
+848 LAGKAEE
-855 QAETFADMRVGA
+855 QAETFADMGVGA
-867 AIGLAGMFMVL
+867 AIGLAGMFLVL
-878 AWIFGSYS
+878 AWVFGSYS
-886 RPVAVLAVVPLG
+886 RPLAVLAVLPLG
-898 FIGVAFGHYFTGFDL
+898 FIGVSFGHFLTGFDL

-937 AIADHE
+937 AIGDHE
-943 RDGKPAHRAI
+943 REGKPALQAI
-953 EDGACDRLR
+953 EDGSCDRLR

-995 IVVGLAVA
+995 IVAGLATA
-1003 SFLILFVVPAILAV
+1003 TFLVLFVVPAMLAV
-1017 GHDLRRLAGG
+1017 GQDLRRLAGG
-1027 RRASTQQAIEA
+1027 GRAHDGQIVVSG
-1038 RQGAGPEPEA
+1038 RNPGPEA
-1048 ITR
+1048 LTR

>member
-22 IGLLALSR
+22 VGLLALGR

-38 FGIDVVLV
+38 FGIDAVLV

-60 AIVQAIEPEVRFL
+60 AIVQAVEPEVRFL

-87 ASISVEFEARSDMQ
+87 ASISVEFEAGTDMQ
-101 AALADVDAAI
+101 AALADVEAAV
-111 SRVATLPEDS
+111 SRIATLPEDS
-121 EAPWVRRA
+121 EAPWIRRI

-137 IVVSGDLPE
+137 IVLAGDLPE
-146 HTLKTWALRVRDG
+146 RTIKTWATRMRDG
-159 LIRVGVDEVET
+159 LIRAGVDEVEM

-181 ADQRDL
+181 ADQQDL
-187 LALDLPV
+187 LALDLPIS
-194 AEISSRIAG
+194 EISGRIAG

-211 DTGGRTVSRVRSLG
+211 DTGGRSVSRVRSLG

-244 RRLTVGEIAEVSE
+244 RRLTVGEVAEVSE

-265 VWFDGSP
+265 VWFGGRP
-272 AVELVVKRATTA
+272 AVELIVKRATTA
-284 DALETARAAAQ
+284 DALETAEAADR
-295 FLDEFVPTLPP
+295 FLDGFVPTLPP
-306 GITVHRYDESADL
+306 GITVNRYDAAADL

-328 RNGLG
+328 RNGIG
-333 GIVIVLVVLFVF
+333 GLVIVLVVLFVF
-345 LNARTAMWVA
+345 LNARTALWVA

-409 DDPLQAA
+409 DNPLQAA
-416 MQGARRM
+416 MEGARRM

-488 AAEGRASRFRR
+488 AEGRASRFRR
-499 RFDEGFRRFREGPFR
+499 GFDEGFRRFREGPFR
-514 RMVARALVHRY
+514 RTVARALDHRY
-525 MVLALAV
+525 LVLALAV
-532 GLLVVS
+532 GFFLVS
-538 VGIVASGR
+538 VGIAASGR
-546 VGFTFFPSVE
+546 IGFTFFPSVE
-556 PNNIFANLRMVPGA
+556 PNSIFANLRMVPGTTG
-570 SREETRER
+570 EETLER
-578 LFQIERGARAAAEA
+578 LMQIERGARATAEDF
-592 YGDPGLVRT
+592 GDPGLVHT
-601 SLVVEGIERS
+601 SLVVQGIERS
-611 QGVTGPRQRDDSV
+611 QGNFGPRQRDDTV
-624 GAVVVQLVDSDER
+624 GAVVVQLVDSDKR
-637 DVRTEAFVQAWRDRT
+637 DVRTEAFVQAWRDRN
-652 GPVVGADTLTVR
+652 GPIVGADALTIR
-664 AATAGPPGREID
+664 AATGGPPGREID
-676 VRLSGDDL
+676 VRLSGDSL

-689 AAGRVRAL
+689 AAGRVKAL

-706 IGDNLAHGSREMQL
+706 IGDNLAYGNREMQL

-731 DIARAGNQLRSALEG
+731 DIARAGSQLRSALEG
-746 DTALRFARGD
+746 DIALRFARDD

-776 LFGPNGSEVPL
+776 LFGPNGTEVPL
-787 SAVVTATVS
+787 SAVVTVTPS

-823 NNVVLAALRRDGVAE
+823 NNVVLSALRRDGLAE
-838 IAADAGLEWR
+838 IAGDAGLEWR

-855 QAETFADMRVGA
+855 QAETFADMGVGA
-867 AIGLAGMFMVL
+867 AIGLAGMFLVL

-886 RPVAVLAVVPLG
+886 RPLAVLAVVPLG
-898 FIGVAFGHYFTGFDL
+898 FIGVSLGHFFTGFDL
-913 TILSMIGVIGLS
+913 TILSMIGMVGLS

-937 AIADHE
+937 AITDHE
-943 RDGKPAHRAI
+943 QEGKPPLQAI

-995 IVVGLAVA
+995 IVAGLAA
-1003 SFLILFVVPAILAV
+1003 ATLLILFVVPAMLAV
-1017 GHDLRRLAGG
+1017 GHDLRRLAGMQRADERQVVLTG
-1027 RRASTQQAIEA
+1027 RD
-1038 RQGAGPEPEA
+1038 AGPEA

>member
-22 IGLLALSR
+22 IGLLAVGR

-46 TVTWPG
+46 SVVWPG

-60 AIVQAIEPEVRFL
+60 AIIQALEPEVRFL
-73 DRVKRVVSNSQEGR
+73 DRVKAVISNAQEGL
-87 ASISVEFEARSDMQ
+87 ASVRIIFEAGTDMQ
-101 AALADVDAAI
+101 AALANVEAAI
-111 SRVATLPEDS
+111 SHVATLPEDS
-121 EAPWVRRA
+121 EAPRVQRV

-137 IVVSGDLPE
+137 LVLSGDLPE
-146 HTLKTWALRVRDG
+146 RTLKTWALEMRDG
-159 LIRVGVDEVET
+159 LIRAGVDEVEM
-170 VGARDEWILVE
+170 VGARDERILVE
-181 ADQRDL
+181 ADQQRL
-187 LALDLPV
+187 LALDLPIS
-194 AEISSRIAG
+194 EISDRIAG

-211 DTGGRTVSRVRSLG
+211 DTGGRSVARVRSLG

-244 RRLTVGEIAEVSE
+244 RRLTVGEIAKVSE
-257 AWNEDQPR
+257 AWNDDQPR
-265 VWFDGSP
+265 VWFDGRP
-272 AVELVVKRATTA
+272 AVELIVKRATTA
-284 DALETARAAAQ
+284 DALETAQAADR
-295 FLDEFVPTLPP
+295 FLRGFVPTLPP
-306 GITVHRYDESADL
+306 GLAVHRYDAAAEL

-328 RNGLG
+328 RNGIG
-333 GIVIVLVVLFVF
+333 GLVIVVVVLFVF
-345 LNARTAMWVA
+345 MNARTALWVA

-360 ALLAAMALAWA
+360 ALLAAMALAWG
-371 LGHAINMVILFGTIL
+371 LGHAVNMIILFGAIL
-386 AIGLVVDD
+386 AIGIVVDD

-409 DDPLQAA
+409 GSPLEAA
-416 MQGARRM
+416 VEGARRM

-432 TTIAAFLPLILI
+432 TTIAAFLPLVLI
-444 GGIIGQIIREIPII
+444 GGITGQIIREIPVI

-488 AAEGRASRFRR
+488 AEGRASRFRR
-499 RFDEGFRRFREGPFR
+499 GFDEGFRRFREGPFR
-514 RMVARALVHRY
+514 RLIARALVHRY
-525 MVLALAV
+525 LVLALAI
-532 GLLVVS
+532 GFFLVS
-538 VGIVASGR
+538 LGIAASGR

-556 PNNIFANLRMVPGA
+556 PNNIFANLRMVPGTTG
-570 SREETRER
+570 EETRER
-578 LFQIERGARAAAEA
+578 LMQIERGARATAEA
-592 YGDPGLVRT
+592 FGDPGLVHT
-601 SLVVEGIERS
+601 SLVIQGVERS
-611 QGVTGPRQRDDSV
+611 QALSGLRRRDDTV
-624 GAVVVQLVDSDER
+624 GAVVVQLVDSDKR
-637 DVRTEAFVQAWRDRT
+637 DVRTEDFVHAWRELN
-652 GPVVGADTLTVR
+652 GPIVGADALTIR
-664 AATAGPPGREID
+664 AATGGPPGREID

-689 AAGRVRAL
+689 AAGRVKAL

-706 IGDNLAHGSREMQL
+706 IGDDLAYGNREMQL

-746 DTALRFARGD
+746 HTALRFARGD

-769 GGLGALY
+769 GGLEALY
-776 LFGPNGSEVPL
+776 LFGPNGTEVPL
-787 SAVVTATVS
+787 SAVVTVTPS

-801 IRRERGRREVSVTAE
+801 IRRERGQREVSVTAE

-823 NNVVLAALRRDGVAE
+823 NNVVLAALRRDGLVE
-838 IAADAGLEWR
+838 IAGTAGLEWR

-855 QAETFADMRVGA
+855 QAEAFADMGVGA
-867 AIGLAGMFMVL
+867 AIGLAGMFLVL

-886 RPVAVLAVVPLG
+886 RPLAVLAVVPLG
-898 FIGVAFGHYFTGFDL
+898 FIGVSLGHFFTGFDL
-913 TILSMIGVIGLS
+913 TILSMIGMIGLS

-937 AIADHE
+937 AITDHE
-943 RDGKPAHRAI
+943 REGKSVHQAI

-962 AVILTSLTTIS
+962 AVILTSLTTIG

-995 IVVGLAVA
+995 IVSGLAWA
-1003 SFLILFVVPAILAV
+1003 TLLILFVVPAMLAV
-1017 GHDLRRLAGG
+1017 GHDLRRLTMNRG
-1027 RRASTQQAIEA
+1027 AS
-1038 RQGAGPEPEA
+1038 
-1048 ITR
+1048 

>member
-1 MIALFARHPTAANL
+1 MISLFARHPTAANL
-15 LMAAMLV
+15 LMAAMIV
-22 IGLLALSR
+22 VGLLALSR

-38 FGIDVVLV
+38 FGIDTVIV
-46 TVTWPG
+46 TVAWPG

-60 AIVQAIEPEVRFL
+60 TIVQAVEPEVRFL
-73 DRVKRVVSNSQEGR
+73 DRVKRVISTSQEGFATVR
-87 ASISVEFEARSDMQ
+87 VDFEAGTDMQ
-101 AALADVDAAI
+101 AALADVDAAV

-121 EAPWVRRA
+121 EAPWIRRV

-137 IVVSGDLPE
+137 IVLSGDLPE
-146 HTLKTWALRVRDG
+146 RTIKTWALRMRDG
-159 LIRVGVDEVET
+159 LIRAGVDEVET

-187 LALDLPV
+187 LALDLPIS
-194 AEISSRIAG
+194 EISSRIAG

-211 DTGGRTVSRVRSLG
+211 DTGGRSLSRVRSLG

-244 RRLTVGEIAEVSE
+244 RRLTLGEVAEVSE

-265 VWFDGSP
+265 VWFEGRP
-272 AVELVVKRATTA
+272 AVELIVKRATTA
-284 DALETARAAAQ
+284 DALETAEAASQ
-295 FLDEFVPTLPP
+295 FLERFVPTLPP
-306 GITVHRYDESADL
+306 GLSVHRYDAAAEL

-328 RNGLG
+328 RNGIG
-333 GIVIVLVVLFVF
+333 GLVIVLVVLFLF
-345 LNARTAMWVA
+345 LNARTAIWVA

-371 LGHAINMVILFGTIL
+371 LGHAVNMVILFGTIL

-416 MQGARRM
+416 MEGARRM

-471 LVLPGHLRHSLA
+471 LVLPGHLRHALA
-483 ATAAA
+483 ATAAS
-488 AAEGRASRFRR
+488 AEGRASRFRQ
-499 RFDEGFRRFREGPFR
+499 RFDGGFRRFREGPFR
-514 RMVARALVHRY
+514 RLVGRALVHRY
-525 MVLALAV
+525 LVLALAV
-532 GLLVVS
+532 GLLFVS
-538 VGIVASGR
+538 VGIAASGR
-546 VGFTFFPSVE
+546 IGFTFFPSVE
-556 PNNIFANLRMVPGA
+556 PNNVFANLRMVPGTT
-570 SREETRER
+570 REETLER
-578 LFQIERGARAAAEA
+578 LLQIERAAAA
-592 YGDPGLVRT
+592 AAGTFGDPGLVHT
-601 SLVVEGIERS
+601 SIVVEGITRTQS
-611 QGVTGPRQRDDSV
+611 PAGPRQRDDTV
-624 GAVVVQLVDSDER
+624 GAVVVQLVDSDKR
-637 DVRTEAFVQAWRDRT
+637 DVRTEAFVRSWRDSI

-664 AATAGPPGREID
+664 AQTGGPPGREID
-676 VRLSGDDL
+676 VRLSGDSL

-689 AAGRVRAL
+689 AAGRVKAL

-706 IGDNLAHGSREMQL
+706 IGDDLAYGNREMQL
-720 RVTPAGRAMGF
+720 RVTPAGRALGF
-731 DIARAGNQLRSALEG
+731 DIARAGNQLRSALQG
-746 DTALRFARGD
+746 DTALRFARSD
-756 EEVEVRVRQKENP
+756 EEVEVRVRQTENP
-769 GGLGALY
+769 GGLGTLY
-776 LFGPNGSEVPL
+776 LFGPNGTEVPL
-787 SAVVTATVS
+787 SAVVTVTPS

-823 NNVVLAALRRDGVAE
+823 NNVVLAALERDGVAE
-838 IAADAGLEWR
+838 IAGDADLEWR

-855 QAETFADMRVGA
+855 QEETFADMGVGA
-867 AIGLAGMFMVL
+867 AIGLAGMFLVL

-886 RPVAVLAVVPLG
+886 RPVAVLSVVPLG
-898 FIGVAFGHYFTGFDL
+898 FIGVALGHYFAGFDL
-913 TILSMIGVIGLS
+913 TILSMIGMIGLS

-937 AIADHE
+937 AINDHE
-943 RDGKPAHRAI
+943 REGKPVLQAI

-962 AVILTSLTTIS
+962 AVMLTSLTTIS

-995 IVVGLAVA
+995 VVAGLAVA
-1003 SFLILFVVPAILAV
+1003 TFLILFVVPAMLAV

-1027 RRASTQQAIEA
+1027 WRAREGQAAAIG
-1038 RQGAGPEPEA
+1038 RDDRPEPEL

>member
-87 ASISVEFEARSDMQ
+87 ASISVEFEAGSDMQ

-111 SRVATLPEDS
+111 SRIATLPEDS
-121 EAPWVRRA
+121 EAPWIRRV

-137 IVVSGDLPE
+137 IVLSGNLPE
-146 HTLKTWALRVRDG
+146 RTLKTWATQMRDG
-159 LIRVGVDEVET
+159 LIRAGVDEVEM

-194 AEISSRIAG
+194 SEISSRIAG

-211 DTGGRTVSRVRSLG
+211 DTGGHSVSRVRSLG

-244 RRLTVGEIAEVSE
+244 RRLTLGEVAEVSE
-257 AWNEDQPR
+257 AWDENQPR
-265 VWFDGSP
+265 IYFEGRP
-272 AVELVVKRATTA
+272 AVELIVKRATTA
-284 DALETARAAAQ
+284 DALETAEAAAQ
-295 FLDEFVPTLPP
+295 FLESFTPTLPP
-306 GITVHRYDESADL
+306 GLIVHRYDEASEL

-333 GIVIVLVVLFVF
+333 GLAIVLVVLFVF
-345 LNARTAMWVA
+345 LNARTALWVA

-416 MQGARRM
+416 MEGARRM

-444 GGIIGQIIREIPII
+444 GGVIGQIIREIPII

-488 AAEGRASRFRR
+488 AEGRTSRFRR
-499 RFDEGFRRFREGPFR
+499 GFDEGFRRFREGPFR

-525 MVLALAV
+525 LVLALVV
-532 GLLVVS
+532 GLFLVS
-538 VGIVASGR
+538 VGIAASGR
-546 VGFTFFPSVE
+546 IAFTFFPSVE
-556 PNNIFANLRMVPGA
+556 PNNIFANLRMVPGTT
-570 SREETRER
+570 REETRER
-578 LFQIERGARAAAEA
+578 LFRIERGARAAAEA
-592 YGDPGLVRT
+592 FGEPGLIHT
-601 SLVVEGIERS
+601 SLLVEGTERTQS
-611 QGVTGPRQRDDSV
+611 PGGPRQRDDTV
-624 GAVVVQLVDSDER
+624 GAVVVQLVDSDKR
-637 DVRTEAFVQAWRDRT
+637 DVRTEAFVQMWRDNI
-652 GPVVGADTLTVR
+652 GPIVGADALTVR

-706 IGDNLAHGSREMQL
+706 IGDNLAYGSREMQL
-720 RVTPAGRAMGF
+720 RITPAGRAMGF
-731 DIARAGNQLRSALEG
+731 DIARAGNQIRSALQG
-746 DTALRFARGD
+746 DIALRFARGD

-787 SAVVTATVS
+787 SAVVTVTPS

-816 VDETVTT
+816 ADETVTT
-823 NNVVLAALRRDGVAE
+823 NNVVLAALRRDGVAK

-855 QAETFADMRVGA
+855 QAETFADMGVGA
-867 AIGLAGMFMVL
+867 GIGLAGMFLVL

-898 FIGVAFGHYFTGFDL
+898 FIGVALGHYFTGFDL
-913 TILSMIGVIGLS
+913 TILSMIGMIGLS

-943 RDGKPAHRAI
+943 QEGKPVHRAI

-995 IVVGLAVA
+995 IVAGLAMATLLV
-1003 SFLILFVVPAILAV
+1003 LFVVPAMLAV
-1017 GHDLRRLAGG
+1017 GYDLRRLAGG
-1027 RRASTQQAIEA
+1027 TGGRE
-1038 RQGAGPEPEA
+1038 RQVVVSGRDTGTEA

>member
-15 LMAAMLV
+15 LMAAMLA

-38 FGIDVVLV
+38 FGIDTVVV
-46 TVTWPG
+46 SVAWPG

-60 AIVQAIEPEVRFL
+60 AIVRAIEPEVRFL
-73 DRVKRVVSNSQEGR
+73 DRVKRAISSSQEGR
-87 ASISVEFEARSDMQ
+87 ASVRVDFEAGTDMQ
-101 AALADVDAAI
+101 AALADVDAAV
-111 SRVATLPEDS
+111 SRIATLPEDS
-121 EAPWVRRA
+121 EAPWVRRV

-137 IVVSGDLPE
+137 IVLSGDLPE
-146 HTLKTWALRVRDG
+146 RTLKTWALKMRDG
-159 LIRVGVDEVET
+159 LIRAGVDEVET

-194 AEISSRIAG
+194 SEISSRIAG

-244 RRLTVGEIAEVSE
+244 RRLTVGEVAEVTE

-265 VWFDGSP
+265 IFFEGRP

-284 DALETARAAAQ
+284 DALETAEAASQ
-295 FLDEFVPTLPP
+295 FLESFVPTLPP
-306 GITVHRYDESADL
+306 GIAVHRYDESAEL

-333 GIVIVLVVLFVF
+333 GMVIVLVVLFVF
-345 LNARTAMWVA
+345 LNARTALWVA

-371 LGHAINMVILFGTIL
+371 LGHSINMVILFGVIL

-416 MQGARRM
+416 MEGARRM

-458 VVLALVASLVECF
+458 VVLALAASLVECF
-471 LVLPGHLRHSLA
+471 LVLPGHLRHALA
-483 ATAAA
+483 ATAAS
-488 AAEGRASRFRR
+488 AEGRASRFRR

-514 RMVARALVHRY
+514 RTVGRALVHRY
-525 MVLALAV
+525 LVLSLAV
-532 GLLVVS
+532 GLLIVS
-538 VGIVASGR
+538 VGIAVSGR
-546 VGFTFFPSVE
+546 IGFTFFPSVE
-556 PNNIFANLRMVPGA
+556 PNNIFANLRMVPGTT
-570 SREETRER
+570 REETRER
-578 LFQIERGARAAAEA
+578 LFRIERAARAAAEA
-592 YGDPGLVRT
+592 YGEPGLVHT
-601 SLVVEGIERS
+601 SLVVEGIERTQS
-611 QGVTGPRQRDDSV
+611 PGGPRQRDDTV
-624 GAVVVQLVDSDER
+624 GAVVVQLVDSDRR
-637 DVRTEAFVQAWRDRT
+637 DVRTEAFVQSWRGSI
-652 GPVVGADTLTVR
+652 GPIVGADALTVR

-676 VRLSGDDL
+676 VRLSGDSL
-684 DDLKA
+684 DELKA
-689 AAGRVRAL
+689 AAGRVKAL

-706 IGDNLAHGSREMQL
+706 IGDDLAYGNREMQL
-720 RVTPAGRAMGF
+720 RVTPAGRALGF
-731 DIARAGNQLRSALEG
+731 DIARAGSQLRSALQG
-746 DTALRFARGD
+746 DIALRFARGD

-776 LFGPNGSEVPL
+776 LIGPNGTEVPL
-787 SAVVTATVS
+787 SAVVTVTPAS
-796 SGYDV
+796 SYNA
-801 IRRERGRREVSVTAE
+801 IRRERGRREVAVTAE

-838 IAADAGLEWR
+838 IAAEAGFEWR

-855 QAETFADMRVGA
+855 QEETFSDMGVGA
-867 AIGLAGMFMVL
+867 AIGLAGMFLVL

-898 FIGVAFGHYFTGFDL
+898 FIGVALGHYFTGFDL
-913 TILSMIGVIGLS
+913 TILSMIGMIGLS

-937 AIADHE
+937 AITE
-943 RDGKPAHRAI
+943 YEQEGRPVHRAI

-962 AVILTSLTTIS
+962 AVMLTSLTTIS
-973 GLLPLCF
+973 GLLPICF
-980 ETSLQAQFLIPVALT
+980 ETSLQAQFLVPVALT
-995 IVVGLAVA
+995 IVAGLAVA
-1003 SFLILFVVPAILAV
+1003 SFLILFVVPALLAV

-1027 RRASTQQAIEA
+1027 RRANTQQAIEA
-1038 RQGAGPEPEA
+1038 RPGAGPEPEA

>member
-87 ASISVEFEARSDMQ
+87 ASISVEYEAGSDMQ

-121 EAPWVRRA
+121 EAPWIRRV

-137 IVVSGDLPE
+137 IVLSGNLPE
-146 HTLKTWALRVRDG
+146 RTLKTWATRMRDG
-159 LIRVGVDEVET
+159 LIRAGVDEVEM

-181 ADQRDL
+181 ADQQSL
-187 LALDLPV
+187 LALDLPIS
-194 AEISSRIAG
+194 EISSRIAG

-211 DTGGRTVSRVRSLG
+211 DTGGHSVSRVRSLG

-244 RRLTVGEIAEVSE
+244 RRLTLGEVAEVSE
-257 AWNEDQPR
+257 AWDENQPR
-265 VWFDGSP
+265 IYFEGRP
-272 AVELVVKRATTA
+272 AVELIVKRATTA
-284 DALETARAAAQ
+284 DALETAEAAAQ
-295 FLDEFVPTLPP
+295 FLDDFLPTLPP
-306 GITVHRYDESADL
+306 GVTVRQYDAAAEL

-333 GIVIVLVVLFVF
+333 GMVIVLIVLFVF
-345 LNARTAMWVA
+345 LNARTAIWVA

-444 GGIIGQIIREIPII
+444 GGVIGQIIREIPII

-488 AAEGRASRFRR
+488 AEGRTSRFRR
-499 RFDEGFRRFREGPFR
+499 GFDEGFRRFREGPFR

-525 MVLALAV
+525 LVLALVV
-532 GLLVVS
+532 GLFLVS
-538 VGIVASGR
+538 VGIAASGR
-546 VGFTFFPSVE
+546 IAFTFFPSVE
-556 PNNIFANLRMVPGA
+556 PNNIFANLRMVPGTT
-570 SREETRER
+570 REETRER
-578 LFQIERGARAAAEA
+578 LFRIERGARAAAEA
-592 YGDPGLVRT
+592 FGEPGLIHT
-601 SLVVEGIERS
+601 SLVVEGTERTQS
-611 QGVTGPRQRDDSV
+611 PGGPRQRDDTV
-624 GAVVVQLVDSDER
+624 GAVVVQLVDSDKRE
-637 DVRTEAFVQAWRDRT
+637 VRTEAFVQMWRDSI
-652 GPVVGADTLTVR
+652 GPIVGADALTVR

-706 IGDNLAHGSREMQL
+706 IGDNLAYGSREMQL
-720 RVTPAGRAMGF
+720 RITPAGRAMGF
-731 DIARAGNQLRSALEG
+731 DIARAGNQIRSALQG
-746 DTALRFARGD
+746 DIALRFARGD
-756 EEVEVRVRQKENP
+756 EEMEVRVRQKENP

-787 SAVVTATVS
+787 SAVVTVTPS

-816 VDETVTT
+816 ADETVTT
-823 NNVVLAALRRDGVAE
+823 NNVVLAALRRDGVAK

-855 QAETFADMRVGA
+855 QAETFADMGVGA
-867 AIGLAGMFMVL
+867 GIGLAGMFLVL

-898 FIGVAFGHYFTGFDL
+898 FIGVALGHYFTGFDL
-913 TILSMIGVIGLS
+913 TILSMIGMIGLS

-937 AIADHE
+937 AITDHE
-943 RDGKPAHRAI
+943 QEGKSVHRAI

-995 IVVGLAVA
+995 IVAGLAMATLLV
-1003 SFLILFVVPAILAV
+1003 LFVVPAMLAV
-1017 GHDLRRLAGG
+1017 GYDLRRLAGSTGG
-1027 RRASTQQAIEA
+1027 RE
-1038 RQGAGPEPEA
+1038 RQVVVSRRDTGTEA

>member
-15 LMAAMLV
+15 LMASMLV

-38 FGIDVVLV
+38 FGIDTILV

-60 AIVQAIEPEVRFL
+60 AVVQALEPEVRFL
-73 DRVKRVVSNSQEGR
+73 DRVKAVISNSQEGL
-87 ASISVEFEARSDMQ
+87 ASIRIDFEAGTDMQ

-121 EAPWVRRA
+121 EAPWVRRV
-129 VRYENLLR
+129 VRFENLLR
-137 IVVSGDLPE
+137 IVLAGDLPE
-146 HTLKTWALRVRDG
+146 RTLKTWAVQMRDG
-159 LIRVGVDEVET
+159 LVGAGIDEVEM

-187 LALDLPV
+187 LALDLPLS
-194 AEISSRIAG
+194 EISSRIAG

-211 DTGGRTVSRVRSLG
+211 DTGGRSVSRVRSLG

-235 VEVRAFPDG
+235 VEIRAFPDG
-244 RRLTVGEIAEVSE
+244 RRLTLGEVAEVTE
-257 AWNEDQPR
+257 AWADNQPR
-265 VWFDGSP
+265 VYFNGRP
-272 AVELVVKRATTA
+272 AVELIVKRGTTA
-284 DALETARAAAQ
+284 DALATAEAAAH
-295 FLDEFVPTLPP
+295 FLDNFVPTLPP
-306 GITVHRYDESADL
+306 GVTIHRYDESAEL

-333 GIVIVLVVLFVF
+333 GMVIVLIVLFVF

-371 LGHAINMVILFGTIL
+371 LGHAINMIILFGTIL

-488 AAEGRASRFRR
+488 AEGRASRFRR
-499 RFDEGFRRFREGPFR
+499 GFDEGFRRFREGPFR

-525 MVLALAV
+525 LVLALAI

-538 VGIVASGR
+538 IGIMASGR

-556 PNNIFANLRMVPGA
+556 PNNIYANLRMAPGTT
-570 SREETRER
+570 REETVER
-578 LFQIERGARAAAEA
+578 LMQIERGARATVEA
-592 YGDPGLVRT
+592 SGDPGILHT
-601 SLVVEGIERS
+601 SLVVHGVERS
-611 QGVTGPRQRDDSV
+611 GAGPGSRQRADTV
-624 GAVVVQLVDSDER
+624 GAVIVQLVDSDRR
-637 DVRTEAFVQAWRDRT
+637 DMRTEAFVQSWRDNV
-652 GPVVGADTLTVR
+652 GPIVGADVLTIR
-664 AATAGPPGREID
+664 APTGGPPGRDID
-676 VRLSGDDL
+676 VRLSGDSL
-684 DDLKA
+684 DSLKA
-689 AAGRVRAL
+689 AAERVKTL

-706 IGDNLAHGSREMQL
+706 IGDNLAHGNREMQL
-720 RVTPAGRAMGF
+720 RITPAGRAMGF
-731 DIARAGNQLRSALEG
+731 DLARAGSQVRSALQG

-776 LFGPNGSEVPL
+776 LFGPNGTEVPL
-787 SAVVTATVS
+787 GAVAEITSDS
-796 SGYDV
+796 SYDV

-823 NNVVLAALRRDGVAE
+823 NNVVLAALRRDGMAG
-838 IAADAGLEWR
+838 IAAEAGLEWR

-855 QAETFADMRVGA
+855 QAETFADMGIGA
-867 AIGLAGMFMVL
+867 AIGLAGMFLVL
-878 AWIFGSYS
+878 AWIFGSYT
-886 RPVAVLAVVPLG
+886 RPLAVLAVVPLG
-898 FIGVAFGHYFTGFDL
+898 FIGVSFGHLLTGFDL
-913 TILSMIGVIGLS
+913 TILSMIGMIGLS

-943 RDGKPAHRAI
+943 RDGKPVLQAI
-953 EDGACDRLR
+953 EDGCCDRLR
-962 AVILTSLTTIS
+962 AVMLTSLTTIS

-995 IVVGLAVA
+995 IVAGLAA
-1003 SFLILFVVPAILAV
+1003 ATLLILFVLPAMLAI
-1017 GHDLRRLAGG
+1017 GQDLRRLAGG
-1027 RRASTQQAIEA
+1027 AREGQAA
-1038 RQGAGPEPEA
+1038 LTGRNTGPEA
-1048 ITR
+1048 MTR

>member
-15 LMAAMLV
+15 LMAAMIV
-22 IGLLALSR
+22 IGLLALGR

-38 FGIDVVLV
+38 FGIDTVLV
-46 TVTWPG
+46 TVAWPG

-73 DRVKRVVSNSQEGR
+73 DRVKAVISNSQEGHATVR
-87 ASISVEFEARSDMQ
+87 IDFEAGTDMQ

-111 SRVATLPEDS
+111 ARVATLPEDS
-121 EAPWVRRA
+121 ETPWTRRV

-137 IVVSGDLPE
+137 IVLSGDLPE
-146 HTLKTWALRVRDG
+146 RTLKTWATRMRDG
-159 LIRVGVDEVET
+159 LIRAGVDEVEM

-181 ADQRDL
+181 ADQRSL
-187 LALDLPV
+187 LALDLPIS
-194 AEISSRIAG
+194 EISSRIAG

-211 DTGGRTVSRVRSLG
+211 DTGGRMVSRVRSLG

-244 RRLTVGEIAEVSE
+244 RRLTLGEVAEVTE
-257 AWNEDQPR
+257 AWNENQPR
-265 VWFDGSP
+265 VYFNGRP
-272 AVELVVKRATTA
+272 AIELVVKRAATA
-284 DALETARAAAQ
+284 DALATADAASQ
-295 FLDEFVPTLPP
+295 FLDEFAPTLPP
-306 GITVHRYDESADL
+306 GVAIHLYEAAAEL

-328 RNGLG
+328 RNGAG
-333 GIVIVLVVLFVF
+333 GLVIVMIVLFVF
-345 LNARTAMWVA
+345 LNARTALWVA

-409 DDPLQAA
+409 DGPLEAA

-444 GGIIGQIIREIPII
+444 GGVIGQIIREIPII

-488 AAEGRASRFRR
+488 AEGRASRFRR
-499 RFDEGFRRFREGPFR
+499 GFDEGFRRFREGPFR
-514 RMVARALVHRY
+514 RTVARALVHRY
-525 MVLALAV
+525 LVLALAV
-532 GLLVVS
+532 GFFLVS
-538 VGIVASGR
+538 LGIAASGR
-546 VGFTFFPSVE
+546 IGFTFFPSIE
-556 PNNIFANLRMVPGA
+556 PNNIFANLRMVPGTT
-570 SREETRER
+570 REETLER
-578 LFQIERGARAAAEA
+578 LLQIERGARAAAEA
-592 YGDPGLVRT
+592 SGDPGILHT
-601 SLVVEGIERS
+601 SLVVEGVERS
-611 QGVTGPRQRDDSV
+611 QDGPGPRQRDDRV
-624 GAVVVQLVDSDER
+624 GAVVVQLVDSDKR
-637 DVRTEAFVQAWRDRT
+637 DVRTDAFVQGWRDNI
-652 GPVVGADTLTVR
+652 GPVVGADALTIR

-676 VRLSGDDL
+676 VRLAGDSL

-689 AAGRVRAL
+689 AAGRVKAL

-706 IGDNLAHGSREMQL
+706 IDDNLAHGSREMQL
-720 RVTPAGRAMGF
+720 KVTPAGRAMGF
-731 DIARAGNQLRSALEG
+731 DIGRAGNQIRSALQG
-746 DTALRFARGD
+746 DIALRFARGE
-756 EEVEVRVRQKENP
+756 EEVEVRVRQKEDA

-776 LFGPNGSEVPL
+776 LFGPNGAEVPL
-787 SAVVTATVS
+787 SAVVTVTPS
-796 SGYDV
+796 TSYDV

-816 VDETVTT
+816 VDETLTT
-823 NNVVLAALRRDGVAE
+823 NNVVLAALRRDGVAR
-838 IAADAGLEWR
+838 IAGDAGLEWR

-855 QAETFADMRVGA
+855 QAETFADMGVGA
-867 AIGLAGMFMVL
+867 AIGLAGMFLVL

-898 FIGVAFGHYFTGFDL
+898 FIGVSFGHFFAGFDL
-913 TILSMIGVIGLS
+913 TILSMIGMIGLS

-943 RDGKPAHRAI
+943 QEGKPAFQAM

-995 IVVGLAVA
+995 IVAGLATA
-1003 SFLILFVVPAILAV
+1003 TLLILFVVPAMLAI
-1017 GHDLRRLAGG
+1017 GQDLRRLAGG
-1027 RRASTQQAIEA
+1027 GQAAPGGRHI
-1038 RQGAGPEPEA
+1038 EPEA

>member
-15 LMAAMLV
+15 VMAAMLV
-22 IGLLALSR
+22 AGLLALGR

-38 FGIDVVLV
+38 FGIDAVVV
-46 TVTWPG
+46 SVAWPG

-60 AIVQAIEPEVRFL
+60 AIVQALEPEVRFL
-73 DRVKRVVSNSQEGR
+73 DRVKRVISNSQEGLANIR
-87 ASISVEFEARSDMQ
+87 IVFEAGTDMQ
-101 AALADVDAAI
+101 AALADVEAAV

-121 EAPWVRRA
+121 EAPWIRRV

-137 IVVSGDLPE
+137 IVLSGDLPE
-146 HTLKTWALRVRDG
+146 RTIKTWALRLRDG
-159 LIRVGVDEVET
+159 LIRAGVDEVEM

-187 LALDLPV
+187 LALDLPIS
-194 AEISSRIAG
+194 EISSRIAG

-211 DTGGRTVSRVRSLG
+211 DTGGRSLSRVRSLG

-244 RRLTVGEIAEVSE
+244 RRLTVGGIAEVSE

-265 VWFDGSP
+265 VWFDGRP
-272 AVELVVKRATTA
+272 AVELIVKRATTA
-284 DALETARAAAQ
+284 DALETAEAADR
-295 FLDEFVPTLPP
+295 FLDGFVPTLPP
-306 GITVHRYDESADL
+306 GVSVHRYDAAAEL

-328 RNGLG
+328 RNGIG
-333 GIVIVLVVLFVF
+333 GLVIVLVVLFVF
-345 LNARTAMWVA
+345 LNARTALWVA

-371 LGHAINMVILFGTIL
+371 LGHAVNMIILFGTIL

-409 DDPLQAA
+409 GSPLEAA
-416 MQGARRM
+416 VEGARRM

-432 TTIAAFLPLILI
+432 TTIAAFLPLVLI
-444 GGIIGQIIREIPII
+444 GGVIGQIIREIPII
-458 VVLALVASLVECF
+458 VVLALAASLVECF

-488 AAEGRASRFRR
+488 AEGRASRFRR
-499 RFDEGFRRFREGPFR
+499 GFDEGFRRFREGPFR
-514 RMVARALVHRY
+514 RTVARALDHRY
-525 MVLALAV
+525 LVLALAV
-532 GLLVVS
+532 GFFLVS
-538 VGIVASGR
+538 LGIAASGR
-546 VGFTFFPSVE
+546 IGFTFFPSVE
-556 PNNIFANLRMVPGA
+556 PNNIFANLRMVPGTT
-570 SREETRER
+570 REETLER
-578 LFQIERGARAAAEA
+578 LLQIERAARATA
-592 YGDPGLVRT
+592 GDFGEPGLVHT
-601 SLVVEGIERS
+601 SLVVQGIQRNQALS
-611 QGVTGPRQRDDSV
+611 GLHRRDDTV
-624 GAVVVQLVDSDER
+624 GVVVVQLVDSDKR
-637 DVRTEAFVQAWRDRT
+637 DVRTEAFVQAWRDRN
-652 GPVVGADTLTVR
+652 GPIVGADALTIR
-664 AATAGPPGREID
+664 AATGGPPGREID
-676 VRLSGDDL
+676 VRLSGDSL

-689 AAGRVRAL
+689 AAGRVKAL

-706 IGDNLAHGSREMQL
+706 IGDNLAYGNREMQL

-746 DTALRFARGD
+746 DIALRFARDD

-776 LFGPNGSEVPL
+776 LFGPNGTEVPL
-787 SAVVTATVS
+787 SAVVTVTPS

-823 NNVVLAALRRDGVAE
+823 NNVVLSALRRDGLTE
-838 IAADAGLEWR
+838 IAGDAGLEWR

-855 QAETFADMRVGA
+855 QAETFADMGVGA
-867 AIGLAGMFMVL
+867 AIGLTAMFLVL
-878 AWIFGSYS
+878 AWIFGSYT
-886 RPVAVLAVVPLG
+886 RPLAVLAVVPLG
-898 FIGVAFGHYFTGFDL
+898 FIGVSLGHYFTGFDL
-913 TILSMIGVIGLS
+913 TVLSMIGMIGLS

-937 AIADHE
+937 AITDHE
-943 RDGKPAHRAI
+943 RAGKPVLQAI

-962 AVILTSLTTIS
+962 AVMLTSLTTIS

-995 IVVGLAVA
+995 VVAGLATA
-1003 SFLILFVVPAILAV
+1003 TLLILFVVPAMLAI
-1017 GHDLRRLAGG
+1017 GQDLRRL
-1027 RRASTQQAIEA
+1027 TMN
-1038 RQGAGPEPEA
+1038 
-1048 ITR
+1048 